1 MKKFKWSILL
11 FIILALVLSTGVSYL
26 ALNQNVK
33 KANENTTQKMTVALV
48 NEDQGTVFE
57 GNKIAFGDQFVKN
70 VNKNTKQEWYVVSR
84 GVAESGLKNNNYNM
98 MIVIPN
104 DFSRKAVAIDS
115 ELPEKL
121 TLNYKVN
128 ATGNK
133 DLKAEAENTASA
145 ILEDF
150 NKQIIDVYFASVIG
164 KLQGAQDNIGK
175 IIEKGT
181 NQTTMY
187 KKDVHSPLANYTNQF
202 KTVQDYTGISVNSF
216 KGFQD
221 VLKGFG
227 QALDEG
233 NKSNNTYL
241 EGFNNFQK
249 IQTDNNLLANNFTNQ
264 FNQYMSDMNSG
275 DVLKQ
280 LSALESANKI
290 IANQFTLS
298 EKDPNILADAS
309 TIQKYLTDVKKQV
322 SEYDT
327 ELAGKLES
335 DIQETVIKKLKQ
347 SMSND
352 GKQEIFINT
361 LMKQPDVRI
370 KKQIENLIA
379 KLPSLNMEEI
389 GQSDLPDTTKLQLQ
403 NVIQFT
409 KKYNKENNFYY
420 DPVNKISLGSAIKEV
435 KDKLY
440 TEGITFS
447 DTAKVIKMES
457 SQTLKIN
464 IPEEFKLD
472 GSTEALHIDGVD
484 RTSDF
489 LQSEAGEITIAP
501 RNEGDIKISLHVKL
515 KDPNI
520 NIDVFSPVTWQ
531 WELSGTHKK
540 ETSSEKEEP
549 NKEDKGTQTENSKVE
564 NVVHKSQYGIM
575 PLVHSA
581 KNPIIKKMENTTG
594 KDNGTGG
601 SPGGG
606 TGTDNGTGG
615 NPGGGT
621 GTDNGTGGNPG
632 GGTGTDNG
640 TGGNPGGG
648 TGTDNGTGGNPGGGT
663 GTDNGTGG
671 NPGGGTG
678 TDNGTGGNPG
688 GGTGTD
694 NGTGGNPGGGTGTD
708 NGTGGNPGGG
718 TGTDNGTGG
727 NPGGGTGTD
736 NGTGGNPGG
745 GTGTDNGTG
754 GNPGGG
760 TGTDNGT
767 GGNPGGETGTD
778 NGKVIESTTNQVVH
792 QKTEVLTKNISNVL
806 IKEAVDTVESYQGL
820 MSLYE
825 MYYGIDL
832 RTKDVGPKLEEGSLD
847 AIATE
852 QSLYYVLNKQSLI
865 DLISNL
871 VSASITS
878 EVKQDMTGLKQKIDS
893 YQQLITSADQNS
905 MLLAEKLNETMQ
917 QATSMNQNLGEYV
930 KGLAKWRESS
940 LKLAEEQQVLTTNN
954 AGEQTAVLSLDSGI
968 KSLTM
973 QTQSLVES
981 SKHSLATSDDVYKT
995 FDQINGQA
1003 KEIQDSGTT
1012 IVSKA
1017 DSLLNDFTKKME
1029 DDKAFSKNFT
1039 KILANSRIGDRQNE
1053 MLYEFLSSPVQ
1064 KQNDGVIVAGNAFTP
1079 YLIVL
1084 TCFIVA
1090 LFTAYAIANQ
1100 EKKRTQSDHF
1110 EERFSLI
1117 DMNVPTTVVAF
1128 GISIVEGISIGVIS
1142 GRLLKFGQDQSL
1154 LWIAFITIIMM
1165 AFVLVSTYLLR
1176 QIKMVGMFILLVFLS
1191 MYLFLTEAVGSKVDQ
1206 MSSVGKL
1213 RQFSPLQYIEGFLN
1227 DFISGKDTGKVIF
1240 IVLFVIAIIGL
1251 VSNLF
1256 VWHKKWEE
1264 KEVNDQTMEHSG

>member
-33 KANENTTQKMTVALV
+33 KANENTTPKMTVALV

-84 GVAESGLKNNNYNM
+84 GVAENGLKNNNYNM

-115 ELPEKL
+115 EIPEKL

-133 DLKAEAENTASA
+133 DLKAEAENTASV

-150 NKQIIDVYFASVIG
+150 NKQIIDVYFASIIG

-175 IIEKGT
+175 IIEKG
-181 NQTTMY
+181 NVQTTMY
-187 KKDVHSPLANYTNQF
+187 KKDIHSPLANYTNQF
-202 KTVQDYTGISVNSF
+202 KTVQDYTGVSVNSF

-233 NKSNNTYL
+233 NKSNSTYL
-241 EGFNNFQK
+241 DGFNNFQK
-249 IQTDNNLLANNFTNQ
+249 MQTDNNLLANNFTNQ
-264 FNQYMSDMNSG
+264 FNQYMNDMNAG
-275 DVLKQ
+275 DALKQ

-290 IANQFTLS
+290 ISNQFTFS
-298 EKDPNILADAS
+298 EKEPNILTDAS
-309 TIQKYLTDVKKQV
+309 AIQKYLADVKKQV

-361 LMKQPDVRI
+361 LMKQPDARI

-389 GQSDLPDTTKLQLQ
+389 GQSDLPDATKLQLQ

-420 DPVNKISLGSAIKEV
+420 DPVNKISLGNAIKEV
-435 KDKLY
+435 KDRLY

-457 SQTLKIN
+457 PQILKIS

-472 GSTEALHIDGVD
+472 GSTEALYIDDVD

-501 RNEGDIKISLHVKL
+501 RNEGDIKIRLHVKL

-531 WELSGTHKK
+531 WELSGTHTK
-540 ETSSEKEEP
+540 ETSPEKEEP

-575 PLVHSA
+575 PLVHNA
-581 KNPIIKKMENTTG
+581 KTPIIKKMENTTG
-594 KDNGTGG
+594 K
-601 SPGGG
+601 
-606 TGTDNGTGG
+606 DNGTGG

-640 TGGNPGGG
+640 
-648 TGTDNGTGGNPGGGT
+648 
-663 GTDNGTGG
+663 
-671 NPGGGTG
+671 
-678 TDNGTGGNPG
+678 
-688 GGTGTD
+688 
-694 NGTGGNPGGGTGTD
+694 
-708 NGTGGNPGGG
+708 
-718 TGTDNGTGG
+718 
-727 NPGGGTGTD
+727 
-736 NGTGGNPGG
+736 
-745 GTGTDNGTG
+745 
-754 GNPGGG
+754 
-760 TGTDNGT
+760 
-767 GGNPGGETGTD
+767 
-778 NGKVIESTTNQVVH
+778 KVIESTTNQVIH
-792 QKTEVLTKNISNVL
+792 QKTEKITDITSSVL

-825 MYYGIDL
+825 IYYGIDL

-847 AIATE
+847 AIATD

-871 VSASITS
+871 VSSSITT
-878 EVKQDMTGLKQKIDS
+878 EIKQDMSGLKQKINS
-893 YQQLITSADQNS
+893 YQQSITSADQNS
-905 MLLAEKLNETMQ
+905 MLLAEKLNGTTQ
-917 QATSMNQNLGEYV
+917 QATSMNENLGEYL
-930 KGLAKWRESS
+930 KGLAKWRENS
-940 LKLAEEQQVLTTNN
+940 LKLVEEQQVLTTNH
-954 AGEQTAVLSLDSGI
+954 AGEQTAILSLDSGI
-968 KSLTM
+968 KSLMM
-973 QTQSLVES
+973 QSQSLVES

-1017 DSLLNDFTKKME
+1017 DLLLNDFTKKME
-1029 DDKAFSKNFT
+1029 DDKSFSKNFT

-1053 MLYEFLSSPVQ
+1053 MLYDFLASPVQ

-1100 EKKRTQSDHF
+1100 EKKRMQSDHF
-1110 EERFSLI
+1110 EEKFSLI

-1128 GISIVEGISIGVIS
+1128 GISIVEGISIGIIS

-1154 LWIAFITIIMM
+1154 LWIAFITFIMM

-1206 MSSVGKL
+1206 MSSVGKI
-1213 RQFSPLQYIEGFLN
+1213 RQFSPLQYIESFLN

-1240 IVLFVIAIIGL
+1240 VVLFVIAIIGL

>member
-1 MKKFKWSILL
+1 M

-33 KANENTTQKMTVALV
+33 KANENSTPKMTVALV

-84 GVAESGLKNNNYNM
+84 GVAENGLKNNNYNM

-133 DLKAEAENTASA
+133 DLKAEAENTAST

-150 NKQIIDVYFASVIG
+150 NKQIIDVYFASIIG

-175 IIEKGT
+175 IIEKG
-181 NQTTMY
+181 NVQTTMY

-202 KTVQDYTGISVNSF
+202 KTVQDYTGVSVTSF

-227 QALDEG
+227 LALDEG

-241 EGFNNFQK
+241 DGFNNFQK
-249 IQTDNNLLANNFTNQ
+249 MQTDNNLLANNFTNQ
-264 FNQYMSDMNSG
+264 FNQYMSDMNTG

-280 LSALESANKI
+280 LSALESANKVI
-290 IANQFTLS
+290 TNQFTLS
-298 EKDPNILADAS
+298 EKEPNILADAS
-309 TIQKYLTDVKKQV
+309 AIQKYLTDVKKQV

-335 DIQETVIKKLKQ
+335 DIQGTIIKKLKQ

-370 KKQIENLIA
+370 KKQIESLIA

-389 GQSDLPDTTKLQLQ
+389 VQSELPDATKLQLQ

-409 KKYNKENNFYY
+409 NKYNKENNFYY
-420 DPVNKISLGSAIKEV
+420 DPVNKISLGNAIKEV
-435 KDKLY
+435 KDRLY
-440 TEGITFS
+440 KEGITFS
-447 DTAKVIKMES
+447 DTANVIKMES

-464 IPEEFKLD
+464 IPEEFELY
-472 GSTEALHIDGVD
+472 GNTGALHIDDVD

-489 LQSEAGEITIAP
+489 LQSEAGEITIPP
-501 RNEGDIKISLHVKL
+501 RNEGDIKINLHVKL
-515 KDPNI
+515 KNTNI
-520 NIDVFSPVTWQ
+520 NIDVFSPVMWD
-531 WELSGTHKK
+531 WKLSGNHKK
-540 ETSSEKEEP
+540 ETSSEKEEPNKEEP

-575 PLVHSA
+575 PLVHNA
-581 KNPIIKKMENTTG
+581 KKPIIKKMENTTG
-594 KDNGTGG
+594 NNGG
-601 SPGGG
+601 SQEGGSGIGNGGNQEGG
-606 TGTDNGTGG
+606 TGTGNGG
-615 NPGGGT
+615 NPNPGT
-621 GTDNGTGGNPG
+621 GNGGNPNP
-632 GGTGTDNG
+632 GTGN
-640 TGGNPGGG
+640 GGNPNPG
-648 TGTDNGTGGNPGGGT
+648 TGNGGNPNPGT
-663 GTDNGTGG
+663 GNGG
-671 NPGGGTG
+671 NPDPGTG
-678 TDNGTGGNPG
+678 NGGNPDP
-688 GGTGTD
+688 GTG
-694 NGTGGNPGGGTGTD
+694 NGGNPDPGTG
-708 NGTGGNPGGG
+708 NGGNPNPG
-718 TGTDNGTGG
+718 TGNEGNPDPGTGNGG
-727 NPGGGTGTD
+727 NPDPGTGNEGNPD
-736 NGTGGNPGG
+736 PGTGNGGNPDP
-745 GTGTDNGTG
+745 GTGNG
-754 GNPGGG
+754 GNPDPG
-760 TGTDNGT
+760 TGN
-767 GGNPGGETGTD
+767 GGNQNQGGNSTT
-778 NGKVIESTTNQVVH
+778 IESTTNQVVH
-792 QKTEVLTKNISNVL
+792 QKSEELTKNISSVL

-820 MSLYE
+820 ISLYE

-871 VSASITS
+871 VSSSITT

-893 YQQLITSADQNS
+893 YQQFITSADQNS
-905 MLLAEKLNETMQ
+905 MLLAEKLNVTTQ
-917 QATSMNQNLGEYV
+917 QATSMNENLGEYL

-940 LKLAEEQQVLTTNN
+940 LKLVEEQQVLTTNN
-954 AGEQTAVLSLDSGI
+954 TGEQTAVLSLDSGI
-968 KSLTM
+968 KSLMM
-973 QTQSLVES
+973 QSQSLVES
-981 SKHSLATSDDVYKT
+981 SKHSLTTSDDVYKT

-1003 KEIQDSGTT
+1003 KEIQESGTT

-1017 DSLLNDFTKKME
+1017 DSLLNDFTKKMD
-1029 DDKAFSKNFT
+1029 DDKSFSKNFT

-1053 MLYEFLSSPVQ
+1053 MLYQFLSSPVQ

-1110 EERFSLI
+1110 EEKFSLI

-1128 GISIVEGISIGVIS
+1128 GISIVEGISIGIIS
-1142 GRLLKFGQDQSL
+1142 GRLLQFGQDQSL

-1206 MSSVGKL
+1206 MSSVGKV
-1213 RQFSPLQYIEGFLN
+1213 RQFSPLQYIESFLN

>member
-1 MKKFKWSILL
+1 M

-33 KANENTTQKMTVALV
+33 KANENTTPKMTVALV

-84 GVAESGLKNNNYNM
+84 GVAENGLKNNNYNM

-115 ELPEKL
+115 EIPEKL

-133 DLKAEAENTASA
+133 DLKAEAENTASV

-150 NKQIIDVYFASVIG
+150 NKQIIDVYFASIIG

-175 IIEKGT
+175 IIEKG
-181 NQTTMY
+181 NVQTTMY
-187 KKDVHSPLANYTNQF
+187 KKDIHSPLANYTNQF
-202 KTVQDYTGISVNSF
+202 KTVQDYTGVSVNSF

-233 NKSNNTYL
+233 NKSNSTYL
-241 EGFNNFQK
+241 DGFNNFQK
-249 IQTDNNLLANNFTNQ
+249 MQTDNNLLANNFTNQ
-264 FNQYMSDMNSG
+264 FNQYMNDMNTG
-275 DVLKQ
+275 DALKQ

-290 IANQFTLS
+290 ISNQFTFS
-298 EKDPNILADAS
+298 EKEPNILTDAAA
-309 TIQKYLTDVKKQV
+309 IQKYLADVKKQV

-361 LMKQPDVRI
+361 LMKQPDARI

-420 DPVNKISLGSAIKEV
+420 DPVNKISLGNAIKEV
-435 KDKLY
+435 KDRLY

-457 SQTLKIN
+457 PQILKIK

-472 GSTEALHIDGVD
+472 GSTGFLHIDGED

-501 RNEGDIKISLHVKL
+501 RNEGDIKIDLHVKL

-520 NIDVFSPVTWQ
+520 NIDVFSPVMWQ

-540 ETSSEKEEP
+540 ETSPEKEKP

-575 PLVHSA
+575 PLVHNA
-581 KNPIIKKMENTTG
+581 KTPIIKKMENTTG
-594 KDNGTGG
+594 NNEGSQGGGTGKDNGTGG
-601 SPGGG
+601 NPGGG
-606 TGTDNGTGG
+606 TGKDNGTGG

-632 GGTGTDNG
+632 GGTGK
-640 TGGNPGGG
+640 
-648 TGTDNGTGGNPGGGT
+648 
-663 GTDNGTGG
+663 
-671 NPGGGTG
+671 
-678 TDNGTGGNPG
+678 
-688 GGTGTD
+688 
-694 NGTGGNPGGGTGTD
+694 
-708 NGTGGNPGGG
+708 
-718 TGTDNGTGG
+718 
-727 NPGGGTGTD
+727 
-736 NGTGGNPGG
+736 
-745 GTGTDNGTG
+745 
-754 GNPGGG
+754 
-760 TGTDNGT
+760 
-767 GGNPGGETGTD
+767 D
-778 NGKVIESTTNQVVH
+778 NGKVTESTTNQVVH
-792 QKTEVLTKNISNVL
+792 QKAEVLTKNISSVL

-847 AIATE
+847 AIATD

-871 VSASITS
+871 VSSSITT
-878 EVKQDMTGLKQKIDS
+878 EIKQDMSGLKQKINS
-893 YQQLITSADQNS
+893 YQQSITSADQNS
-905 MLLAEKLNETMQ
+905 MLLAEKLNGTTQ
-917 QATSMNQNLGEYV
+917 QATSMNENLGEYV
-930 KGLAKWRESS
+930 KGLAKWRENS
-940 LKLAEEQQVLTTNN
+940 LKLVEEQQVLTTNH
-954 AGEQTAVLSLDSGI
+954 AGEQTAILSLDSGI
-968 KSLTM
+968 KSLMM
-973 QTQSLVES
+973 QSQSLVES

-1017 DSLLNDFTKKME
+1017 DLLLNDFTKKME
-1029 DDKAFSKNFT
+1029 DDKSFSKNFT

-1053 MLYEFLSSPVQ
+1053 MLYDFLASPVQ
-1064 KQNDGVIVAGNAFTP
+1064 KQNDGVIAAGNAFTP

-1100 EKKRTQSDHF
+1100 EKKRMQSDHF
-1110 EERFSLI
+1110 EEKFSLI

-1128 GISIVEGISIGVIS
+1128 GISIVEGISIGIIS

-1154 LWIAFITIIMM
+1154 LWIAFITFIMM

-1206 MSSVGKL
+1206 MSSVGKI
-1213 RQFSPLQYIEGFLN
+1213 RQFSPLQYIESFLN

-1240 IVLFVIAIIGL
+1240 VVLFVIAIIGL

>member
-115 ELPEKL
+115 EFPEKL

-447 DTAKVIKMES
+447 DIAKVIKMES

-601 SPGGG
+601 S
-606 TGTDNGTGG
+606 
-615 NPGGGT
+615 
-621 GTDNGTGGNPG
+621 
-632 GGTGTDNG
+632 
-640 TGGNPGGG
+640 PGGG

-1256 VWHKKWEE
+1256 VWHKNWEE

>member
-33 KANENTTQKMTVALV
+33 KANENSTPKMTVALV

-84 GVAESGLKNNNYNM
+84 GVAENGLKNNNYNM

-133 DLKAEAENTASA
+133 DLKAEAENTASM

-150 NKQIIDVYFASVIG
+150 NKQIIDVYFASIIG

-175 IIEKGT
+175 IIEKGSTQT
-181 NQTTMY
+181 NMY

-227 QALDEG
+227 QTLDEG

-249 IQTDNNLLANNFTNQ
+249 IQSDNNLLANNFSSQ
-264 FNQYMSDMNSG
+264 FNQFMSEMSAG
-275 DVLKQ
+275 DALKQ
-280 LSALESANKI
+280 LSTLESANKI

-298 EKDPNILADAS
+298 EKEPNILADAS
-309 TIQKYLTDVKKQV
+309 AIQKYLTDVKKQV

-335 DIQETVIKKLKQ
+335 DIQSTINKRLQKSL
-347 SMSND
+347 SND
-352 GKQEIFINT
+352 GQQEVVINT
-361 LMKQPDVRI
+361 LMRQPDVRI
-370 KKQIENLIA
+370 KQQIENLIT

-389 GQSDLPDTTKLQLQ
+389 VQSDLPDATKLQLQ

-409 KKYNKENNFYY
+409 NKYNKENNFYY
-420 DPVNKISLGSAIKEV
+420 DPVNKISLGNAIKEV
-435 KDKLY
+435 KDRLY
-440 TEGITFS
+440 KEGITFS
-447 DTAKVIKMES
+447 DTANVIKMES

-464 IPEEFKLD
+464 IPEEFELY
-472 GSTEALHIDGVD
+472 GNTGTLHIDDMD

-489 LQSEAGEITIAP
+489 LQSEAGEITIPP
-501 RNEGDIKISLHVKL
+501 RNEGDIKINLHVKL
-515 KDPNI
+515 KNPNI
-520 NIDVFSPVTWQ
+520 NIDVFSPVMWD
-531 WELSGTHKK
+531 WKLSGNHKK

-575 PLVHSA
+575 PLVHNA
-581 KNPIIKKMENTTG
+581 KKPIIKKMENTTG
-594 KDNGTGG
+594 NNGG
-601 SPGGG
+601 SQEGGSGIGNGGNQEGG
-606 TGTDNGTGG
+606 TGTGNGG
-615 NPGGGT
+615 NPNPGT
-621 GTDNGTGGNPG
+621 GNGGNPDP
-632 GGTGTDNG
+632 GTGN
-640 TGGNPGGG
+640 GGNPDPG
-648 TGTDNGTGGNPGGGT
+648 TGNGGNPDPGT
-663 GTDNGTGG
+663 GNGG
-671 NPGGGTG
+671 NPDPGTG
-678 TDNGTGGNPG
+678 NGGNPDP
-688 GGTGTD
+688 GTG
-694 NGTGGNPGGGTGTD
+694 NGGNPNPGTGNEGNPD
-708 NGTGGNPGGG
+708 PGTGNGGNPDPG
-718 TGTDNGTGG
+718 TGNGG
-727 NPGGGTGTD
+727 NPDPGTG
-736 NGTGGNPGG
+736 NGGNPDP
-745 GTGTDNGTG
+745 GTGNG
-754 GNPGGG
+754 GNPDPG
-760 TGTDNGT
+760 TGN
-767 GGNPGGETGTD
+767 GGNQNQGGNSTT
-778 NGKVIESTTNQVVH
+778 IESTTNQVVH
-792 QKTEVLTKNISNVL
+792 QKTEKLTTNTSNVL
-806 IKEAVDTVESYQGL
+806 IKEAVDTVQSYQGL
-820 MSLYE
+820 LSLYQ

-847 AIATE
+847 AIATDH
-852 QSLYYVLNKQSLI
+852 SLYYLLNKQSLV

-871 VSASITS
+871 VSSNITA

-893 YQQLITSADQNS
+893 YQQLVSNADQNS
-905 MLLAEKLNETMQ
+905 MLLAEKLNETSQ
-917 QATSMNQNLGEYV
+917 QANSMNQNLGEYL
-930 KGLAKWRESS
+930 KGLATWRENS
-940 LKLAEEQQVLTTNN
+940 LKLVEGQQVLTTNN
-954 AGEQTAVLSLDSGI
+954 AGEQTATLSLDSGI
-968 KSLTM
+968 KSLMM
-973 QTQSLVES
+973 QSQSLVES
-981 SKHSLATSDDVYKT
+981 SKHSLASSDDVYKT

-1029 DDKAFSKNFT
+1029 DDKSFSKNFT
-1039 KILANSRIGDRQNE
+1039 KILANSRIGERQNE
-1053 MLYEFLSSPVQ
+1053 MLYQFLSSPVQ
-1064 KQNDGVIVAGNAFTP
+1064 KQNEGVIVAGNAFTP

-1084 TCFIVA
+1084 ACFIVS

-1100 EKKRTQSDHF
+1100 EKKRTQTDHF

-1128 GISIVEGISIGVIS
+1128 GISIVEGISIGIIS
-1142 GRLLKFGQDQSL
+1142 GRMLQFGQDQSL

-1176 QIKMVGMFILLVFLS
+1176 QMKMVGMFILLVFLS

-1206 MSSVGKL
+1206 MSSVGKI

>member
-1 MKKFKWSILL
+1 M

-33 KANENTTQKMTVALV
+33 KANENTTPKMTVALV

-84 GVAESGLKNNNYNM
+84 GVAENGLKNNNYNM

-115 ELPEKL
+115 EIPEKL

-133 DLKAEAENTASA
+133 DLKAEAENTASV

-150 NKQIIDVYFASVIG
+150 NKQIIDVYFASIIG

-175 IIEKGT
+175 IIEKG
-181 NQTTMY
+181 NVQTTMY
-187 KKDVHSPLANYTNQF
+187 KKDIHSPLANYTNQF
-202 KTVQDYTGISVNSF
+202 KTVQDYTGVSVNSF

-233 NKSNNTYL
+233 NKSNSTYL
-241 EGFNNFQK
+241 DGFNNFQK
-249 IQTDNNLLANNFTNQ
+249 MQTDNNLLANNFTNQ
-264 FNQYMSDMNSG
+264 FNQYMNDMNTG
-275 DVLKQ
+275 DALKQ
-280 LSALESANKI
+280 LSALESANKSI
-290 IANQFTLS
+290 SNQFTFS
-298 EKDPNILADAS
+298 EKEPNILTDAAA
-309 TIQKYLTDVKKQV
+309 IQKYLADVKKQV

-361 LMKQPDVRI
+361 LMKQPDARI

-420 DPVNKISLGSAIKEV
+420 DPVNKISLGNAIKEV
-435 KDKLY
+435 KDRLY

-457 SQTLKIN
+457 PQILKIK

-472 GSTEALHIDGVD
+472 GSTGFLHIDGED

-501 RNEGDIKISLHVKL
+501 RNEGDIKIDLHVKL

-520 NIDVFSPVTWQ
+520 NIDVFSPVMWQ

-540 ETSSEKEEP
+540 ETSPEKEKP

-601 SPGGG
+601 
-606 TGTDNGTGG
+606 

-621 GTDNGTGGNPG
+621 GK
-632 GGTGTDNG
+632 
-640 TGGNPGGG
+640 
-648 TGTDNGTGGNPGGGT
+648 
-663 GTDNGTGG
+663 
-671 NPGGGTG
+671 
-678 TDNGTGGNPG
+678 
-688 GGTGTD
+688 
-694 NGTGGNPGGGTGTD
+694 
-708 NGTGGNPGGG
+708 
-718 TGTDNGTGG
+718 
-727 NPGGGTGTD
+727 
-736 NGTGGNPGG
+736 
-745 GTGTDNGTG
+745 DNGTG

-778 NGKVIESTTNQVVH
+778 NGKVTESTTNQVVH
-792 QKTEVLTKNISNVL
+792 QKAEVLTKNISSVL

-847 AIATE
+847 AIATD

-871 VSASITS
+871 VSSSITT
-878 EVKQDMTGLKQKIDS
+878 EIKQDMSGLKQKINS
-893 YQQLITSADQNS
+893 YQQSITSADQNS
-905 MLLAEKLNETMQ
+905 MLLAEKLNGTTQ
-917 QATSMNQNLGEYV
+917 QATSMNENLGEYL
-930 KGLAKWRESS
+930 KGLAKWRENS
-940 LKLAEEQQVLTTNN
+940 LKLVEEQQVLTTNH
-954 AGEQTAVLSLDSGI
+954 AGEQTAILSLDSGI
-968 KSLTM
+968 KSLMM
-973 QTQSLVES
+973 QSQSLVES

-1017 DSLLNDFTKKME
+1017 DLLLNDFTKKME
-1029 DDKAFSKNFT
+1029 DDKSFSKNFT

-1053 MLYEFLSSPVQ
+1053 MLYDFLASPVQ
-1064 KQNDGVIVAGNAFTP
+1064 KQNDGVIAAGNAFTP

-1100 EKKRTQSDHF
+1100 EKKRMQSDHF
-1110 EERFSLI
+1110 EEKFSLI

-1128 GISIVEGISIGVIS
+1128 GISIVEGISIGIIS
-1142 GRLLKFGQDQSL
+1142 GHLLKFGQDQSL
-1154 LWIAFITIIMM
+1154 LWIAFITFIMM

-1206 MSSVGKL
+1206 MSSVGKI
-1213 RQFSPLQYIEGFLN
+1213 RQFSPLQYIESFLN

-1240 IVLFVIAIIGL
+1240 VVLFVIAIIGL

>member
-11 FIILALVLSTGVSYL
+11 FIILALVLSTGISYL

-33 KANENTTQKMTVALV
+33 KANENTTPKMTVALV

-150 NKQIIDVYFASVIG
+150 NKQIIDVYFASIIG

-181 NQTTMY
+181 AQTTMY

-249 IQTDNNLLANNFTNQ
+249 MQTDNNLLANNFTNQ

-275 DVLKQ
+275 DTLKQ

-298 EKDPNILADAS
+298 EKDPSILADAS
-309 TIQKYLTDVKKQV
+309 AIQKYLTDVKKQV

-335 DIQETVIKKLKQ
+335 DIQATILKRLQ
-347 SMSND
+347 KSISND
-352 GKQEIFINT
+352 GQHEVVINS
-361 LMKQPDVRI
+361 LMKQPDLRI
-370 KKQIENLIA
+370 KQQIENLIA

-389 GQSDLPDTTKLQLQ
+389 VQSDLPDVTKLQLK

-409 KKYNKENNFYY
+409 NKYNKENNFYY
-420 DPVNKISLGSAIKEV
+420 DPVNKISLGNSIKEIKESLS
-435 KDKLY
+435 KD
-440 TEGITFS
+440 GIIFN
-447 DTAKVIKMES
+447 DTAKVIGMDS
-457 SQTLKIN
+457 SQTMN
-464 IPEEFKLD
+464 ISIPSGFELY
-472 GSTEALHIDGVD
+472 GSTDSLLIDGVD
-484 RTSDF
+484 RTSEF
-489 LQSEAGEITIAP
+489 QQNGSITISA
-501 RNEGDIKISLHVKL
+501 RNEGDLKISLHVKL
-515 KDPNI
+515 IDPNI
-520 NIDVFSPVTWQ
+520 NIDVFSPITWE
-531 WELSGTHKK
+531 WKLNGNYEK
-540 ETSSEKEEP
+540 ETSTGKEEP
-549 NKEDKGTQTENSKVE
+549 NKEEPNKEEPNKENEGTKTGNSKVE
-564 NVVHKSQYGIM
+564 NVVNKAQYGIM
-575 PLVHSA
+575 PLVHTVN
-581 KNPIIKKMENTTG
+581 KPIIQKTEQN
-594 KDNGTGG
+594 NNNTGG
-601 SPGGG
+601 NPEGG
-606 TGTDNGTGG
+606 TGTDNGNGG

-621 GTDNGTGGNPG
+621 GTDNGNGGNPEGGTGTENGNGGNPG

-640 TGGNPGGG
+640 NGGNPGGG
-648 TGTDNGTGGNPGGGT
+648 TGTDNGNGGNPGGGT
-663 GTDNGTGG
+663 GTDNGNGG
-671 NPGGGTG
+671 NPNQGGGST
-678 TDNGTGGNPG
+678 
-688 GGTGTD
+688 
-694 NGTGGNPGGGTGTD
+694 
-708 NGTGGNPGGG
+708 
-718 TGTDNGTGG
+718 
-727 NPGGGTGTD
+727 
-736 NGTGGNPGG
+736 
-745 GTGTDNGTG
+745 
-754 GNPGGG
+754 
-760 TGTDNGT
+760 
-767 GGNPGGETGTD
+767 
-778 NGKVIESTTNQVVH
+778 VIERTNNYIVH
-792 QKTEVLTKNISNVL
+792 QKTEKLTDNTSNVL
-806 IKEAVDTVESYQGL
+806 IKEAVETVQSYQGL
-820 MSLYE
+820 MSLYQ

-832 RTKDVGPKLEEGSLD
+832 RTNDVGPKLEEGSLD
-847 AIATE
+847 AIATDH
-852 QSLYYVLNKQSLI
+852 SLYYMLNKQSVI

-878 EVKQDMTGLKQKIDS
+878 EVKQDMIGLKQKMDS

-917 QATSMNQNLGEYV
+917 QATSMNQNLGEYL

-1003 KEIQDSGTT
+1003 KEIQESGTT

-1128 GISIVEGISIGVIS
+1128 GISIVEGISIGIIS

-1154 LWIAFITIIMM
+1154 LWIAFITFIMM

-1206 MSSVGKL
+1206 MSSVGKM

-1227 DFISGKDTGKVIF
+1227 DFISGKDTGKFIF

-1251 VSNLF
+1251 ASNLF

>member
-1 MKKFKWSILL
+1 M

-33 KANENTTQKMTVALV
+33 KANENTTPKMTVALV

-84 GVAESGLKNNNYNM
+84 GVAENGLKNNNYNM

-115 ELPEKL
+115 EIPEKL

-133 DLKAEAENTASA
+133 DLKAEAENTASV

-150 NKQIIDVYFASVIG
+150 NKQIIDVYFASIIG

-175 IIEKGT
+175 IIEKG
-181 NQTTMY
+181 NVQTTMY
-187 KKDVHSPLANYTNQF
+187 KKDIHSPLANYTNQF
-202 KTVQDYTGISVNSF
+202 KTVQDYTGVSVNSF

-233 NKSNNTYL
+233 NKSNSTYL
-241 EGFNNFQK
+241 DGFNNFQK
-249 IQTDNNLLANNFTNQ
+249 MQTDNNLLANNFTNQ
-264 FNQYMSDMNSG
+264 FNQYMNDMNTG
-275 DVLKQ
+275 DALKQ

-290 IANQFTLS
+290 ISNQFTFS
-298 EKDPNILADAS
+298 EKEPNILTDAAA
-309 TIQKYLTDVKKQV
+309 IQKYLADVKKQV

-361 LMKQPDVRI
+361 LMKQPDARI

-409 KKYNKENNFYY
+409 QKYNKENNFYY
-420 DPVNKISLGSAIKEV
+420 DPVNKISLGNAIKEV
-435 KDKLY
+435 KDRLY

-457 SQTLKIN
+457 PQILKIK

-472 GSTEALHIDGVD
+472 GSTRFLHIDDVD

-501 RNEGDIKISLHVKL
+501 RNEGDIKISLDVKL

-540 ETSSEKEEP
+540 ETSPEKEEP

-601 SPGGG
+601 
-606 TGTDNGTGG
+606 
-615 NPGGGT
+615 
-621 GTDNGTGGNPG
+621 
-632 GGTGTDNG
+632 
-640 TGGNPGGG
+640 
-648 TGTDNGTGGNPGGGT
+648 
-663 GTDNGTGG
+663 
-671 NPGGGTG
+671 
-678 TDNGTGGNPG
+678 
-688 GGTGTD
+688 
-694 NGTGGNPGGGTGTD
+694 
-708 NGTGGNPGGG
+708 
-718 TGTDNGTGG
+718 
-727 NPGGGTGTD
+727 
-736 NGTGGNPGG
+736 
-745 GTGTDNGTG
+745 
-754 GNPGGG
+754 NPGGG

-778 NGKVIESTTNQVVH
+778 NGKGGNPGGETGTDNGKVTESTTNQVVH
-792 QKTEVLTKNISNVL
+792 QKAEVLTKNISSVL

-847 AIATE
+847 AIATD

-871 VSASITS
+871 VSSSITT
-878 EVKQDMTGLKQKIDS
+878 EIKQDMSGLKQKINS
-893 YQQLITSADQNS
+893 YQQSITSADQNS
-905 MLLAEKLNETMQ
+905 MLLAEKLNGTTQ
-917 QATSMNQNLGEYV
+917 QATSMNENLGEYL
-930 KGLAKWRESS
+930 KGLAKWRENS
-940 LKLAEEQQVLTTNN
+940 LKLVEEQQVLTANH

-968 KSLTM
+968 KSLMM
-973 QTQSLVES
+973 QSQSLVES

-1017 DSLLNDFTKKME
+1017 DLLLNDFTKKME
-1029 DDKAFSKNFT
+1029 DDKSFSKNFT

-1053 MLYEFLSSPVQ
+1053 MLYDFLASPVQ

-1100 EKKRTQSDHF
+1100 EKKRMQSDHF
-1110 EERFSLI
+1110 EEKFSLI

-1128 GISIVEGISIGVIS
+1128 GISIVEGISIGIIS

-1154 LWIAFITIIMM
+1154 LWIAFITFIMM

-1206 MSSVGKL
+1206 MSSVGKI
-1213 RQFSPLQYIEGFLN
+1213 RQFSPLQYIESFLN

-1240 IVLFVIAIIGL
+1240 VVLFVIAIIGL

>member
-33 KANENTTQKMTVALV
+33 KANENSMPKMTVALV

-84 GVAESGLKNNNYNM
+84 GVAENGLKNNNYNM

-133 DLKAEAENTASA
+133 DLKAEAENTAST

-150 NKQIIDVYFASVIG
+150 NKQIIDVYFASIIG

-175 IIEKGT
+175 IIEKG
-181 NQTTMY
+181 NVQTTMY

-227 QALDEG
+227 QTLDEG

-249 IQTDNNLLANNFTNQ
+249 MQSDNNLLANNFSSQ
-264 FNQYMSDMNSG
+264 FNQSMSEMGAG
-275 DVLKQ
+275 DALKQ
-280 LSALESANKI
+280 LSSLESANKI
-290 IANQFTLS
+290 IANQFMLS
-298 EKDPNILADAS
+298 EKEPNILADAS
-309 TIQKYLTDVKKQV
+309 AMQKYLTDVKKQV

-335 DIQETVIKKLKQ
+335 DIQATINKRLQKSL
-347 SMSND
+347 SND
-352 GKQEIFINT
+352 GQQEVFINT

-370 KKQIENLIA
+370 KQQIENLIT

-389 GQSDLPDTTKLQLQ
+389 VQSDLPDETKLQLK

-409 KKYNKENNFYY
+409 NKYNKENNFNY
-420 DPVNKISLGSAIKEV
+420 DPVNKISLGNSIKEV
-435 KDKLY
+435 KNSLSKD
-440 TEGITFS
+440 GITFS

-457 SQTLKIN
+457 PQTMN
-464 IPEEFKLD
+464 ISIPSGFELY
-472 GSTEALHIDGVD
+472 GSTGSLYIDDVD
-484 RTSDF
+484 YTSEF
-489 LQSEAGEITIAP
+489 LQNGAVTIPA
-501 RNEGDIKISLHVKL
+501 RNEGDLKINLHVKL
-515 KDPNI
+515 IDPSI
-520 NIDVFSPVTWQ
+520 NIDVFSPVTWE
-531 WELSGTHKK
+531 WILNGNYEK
-540 ETSSEKEEP
+540 ETSSGKEEP
-549 NKEDKGTQTENSKVE
+549 KKEEPKKEDEGTQSQNSKVE
-564 NVVHKSQYGIM
+564 NVVNKTQYGIM
-575 PLVHSA
+575 PLVHTA
-581 KNPIIKKMENTTG
+581 KKPIIQKTEQDNN
-594 KDNGTGG
+594 DNGGT
-601 SPGGG
+601 PEGG
-606 TGTDNGTGG
+606 TGTDPGG

-621 GTDNGTGGNPG
+621 GTDPGGNPG
-632 GGTGTDNG
+632 GGTGTDP
-640 TGGNPGGG
+640 GGNPGGG
-648 TGTDNGTGGNPGGGT
+648 TGTDPGENQG
-663 GTDNGTGG
+663 DNS
-671 NPGGGTG
+671 
-678 TDNGTGGNPG
+678 
-688 GGTGTD
+688 
-694 NGTGGNPGGGTGTD
+694 
-708 NGTGGNPGGG
+708 
-718 TGTDNGTGG
+718 
-727 NPGGGTGTD
+727 
-736 NGTGGNPGG
+736 
-745 GTGTDNGTG
+745 
-754 GNPGGG
+754 
-760 TGTDNGT
+760 
-767 GGNPGGETGTD
+767 
-778 NGKVIESTTNQVVH
+778 KVIERTTNQVVH
-792 QKTEVLTKNISNVL
+792 QKTEKLTTNTSNVL
-806 IKEAVDTVESYQGL
+806 IKEAVDTVQSYQGL
-820 MSLYE
+820 LSLYQ

-852 QSLYYVLNKQSLI
+852 QSLYYVLNKQSLT

-871 VSASITS
+871 VSSSITA

-893 YQQLITSADQNS
+893 YQQFITSADQNS
-905 MLLAEKLNETMQ
+905 MLLAEKLNVTTQ
-917 QATSMNQNLGEYV
+917 QATSMNENLGEYL

-940 LKLAEEQQVLTTNN
+940 LKLVEEQQVLTTNN
-954 AGEQTAVLSLDSGI
+954 TGEQTAVLSLDSGI
-968 KSLTM
+968 KSLMM
-973 QTQSLVES
+973 QSQSLVES
-981 SKHSLATSDDVYKT
+981 SKHSLTTSDDVYKT

-1017 DSLLNDFTKKME
+1017 DSLLNDFTKKMD
-1029 DDKAFSKNFT
+1029 DDKSFSKNFT

-1053 MLYEFLSSPVQ
+1053 MLYQFLSSPVQ

-1110 EERFSLI
+1110 EEKFSLI

-1128 GISIVEGISIGVIS
+1128 GISIVEGISIGIIS
-1142 GRLLKFGQDQSL
+1142 GRLLQFGQDQSL

>member
-1 MKKFKWSILL
+1 MKKFRWSILL

-84 GVAESGLKNNNYNM
+84 GVAENGLKNNNYNM

-128 ATGNK
+128 ATGNN
-133 DLKAEAENTASA
+133 DLKAEAENTAST

-150 NKQIIDVYFASVIG
+150 NKQIIDVYFASIIG

-175 IIEKGT
+175 IIEKG
-181 NQTTMY
+181 NVQTTMY

-202 KTVQDYTGISVNSF
+202 KTVQDYTGVSVNSF

-227 QALDEG
+227 QVLDEG

-249 IQTDNNLLANNFTNQ
+249 MQSDNNLLANNFTSQ
-264 FNQYMSDMNSG
+264 FNQYMSEMNTG

-280 LSALESANKI
+280 LSALESANKVI
-290 IANQFTLS
+290 TNQFTLS
-298 EKDPNILADAS
+298 EKEPNILADAS
-309 TIQKYLTDVKKQV
+309 AIQKHLTDVKKQV

-352 GKQEIFINT
+352 GKKEIFINT
-361 LMKQPDVRI
+361 LMKQPDDRI
-370 KKQIENLIA
+370 KKQIENLIV

-389 GQSDLPDTTKLQLQ
+389 VQSDLPDATKLQMQ

-420 DPVNKISLGSAIKEV
+420 DPVNKISLGNAIKEV
-435 KDKLY
+435 KDSLY
-440 TEGITFS
+440 KDGTTFS

-457 SQTLKIN
+457 PQILKIK
-464 IPEEFKLD
+464 IPEEFELD
-472 GSTEALHIDGVD
+472 GSTGFLHIDGED

-520 NIDVFSPVTWQ
+520 NIDVFSPVMWQ

-540 ETSSEKEEP
+540 ETSPE
-549 NKEDKGTQTENSKVE
+549 KEDKGTQTENSKVE

-575 PLVHSA
+575 PLVHNA
-581 KNPIIKKMENTTG
+581 KKPIIKKMENTTG
-594 KDNGTGG
+594 N
-601 SPGGG
+601 
-606 TGTDNGTGG
+606 NGG

-632 GGTGTDNG
+632 GE
-640 TGGNPGGG
+640 P
-648 TGTDNGTGGNPGGGT
+648 
-663 GTDNGTGG
+663 
-671 NPGGGTG
+671 
-678 TDNGTGGNPG
+678 
-688 GGTGTD
+688 
-694 NGTGGNPGGGTGTD
+694 
-708 NGTGGNPGGG
+708 
-718 TGTDNGTGG
+718 
-727 NPGGGTGTD
+727 
-736 NGTGGNPGG
+736 
-745 GTGTDNGTG
+745 GTDNGTG

-767 GGNPGGETGTD
+767 GGNPGGEPGTD

-792 QKTEVLTKNISNVL
+792 QKSEELTKNISSVL
-806 IKEAVDTVESYQGL
+806 IKEAVDTVESYQSL
-820 MSLYE
+820 ISLYE

-832 RTKDVGPKLEEGSLD
+832 RTQDVGPKLEEGSLD

-871 VSASITS
+871 VSSGITA

-893 YQQLITSADQNS
+893 YQQFITSADQNS
-905 MLLAEKLNETMQ
+905 MLLAEKLNVTTQ
-917 QATSMNQNLGEYV
+917 QATSMNENLGEYL

-940 LKLAEEQQVLTTNN
+940 LKLVEEQQVLTTNN
-954 AGEQTAVLSLDSGI
+954 TGEQTAVLSLDSGI
-968 KSLTM
+968 KSLM
-973 QTQSLVES
+973 SQSQSLVES

-1029 DDKAFSKNFT
+1029 DDKTFSKNFT

-1053 MLYEFLSSPVQ
+1053 MLYQFLSSPVQ

-1110 EERFSLI
+1110 EEKFSLI

-1128 GISIVEGISIGVIS
+1128 GISIVEGISIGIIS
-1142 GRLLKFGQDQSL
+1142 GRLLQFGQDQSL

-1206 MSSVGKL
+1206 MSSVGKV
-1213 RQFSPLQYIEGFLN
+1213 RQFSPLQYIESFLN

>member
-1 MKKFKWSILL
+1 M

-150 NKQIIDVYFASVIG
+150 NKQIIDVYFASIIG

-181 NQTTMY
+181 TQTTMY

-233 NKSNNTYL
+233 NKSNNSYV

-249 IQTDNNLLANNFTNQ
+249 MQTDNNLLANNFTNQ
-264 FNQYMSDMNSG
+264 FNQYMSNMNTG
-275 DVLKQ
+275 DVLTQ

-309 TIQKYLTDVKKQV
+309 AIQKYLTDVKKQV

-335 DIQETVIKKLKQ
+335 DIQATILKRLQ
-347 SMSND
+347 KSISND
-352 GKQEIFINT
+352 GQQEVVINS
-361 LMKQPDVRI
+361 LMKQPDIRI
-370 KKQIENLIA
+370 KQQIENLIT

-389 GQSDLPDTTKLQLQ
+389 VQSDLPDVTKLQLK

-409 KKYNKENNFYY
+409 NKYSKENNFYY
-420 DPVNKISLGSAIKEV
+420 DPANNISLGNSIKEV
-435 KDKLY
+435 KASLHRY
-440 TEGITFS
+440 GIIFN
-447 DTAKVIKMES
+447 DTARVIGMES
-457 SQTLKIN
+457 SQTLN
-464 IPEEFKLD
+464 VSIPSGFELY
-472 GSTEALHIDGVD
+472 GSTDSLLIDGVD
-484 RTSDF
+484 RTSEF
-489 LQSEAGEITIAP
+489 LQNGAVAISA
-501 RNEGDIKISLHVKL
+501 RNDGDLRISLRVKL
-515 KDPNI
+515 IDPNS
-520 NIDVFSPVTWQ
+520 NIDVFSPVTWE
-531 WELSGTHKK
+531 WKLDGKNEK
-540 ETSSEKEEP
+540 ETSSGKEEP
-549 NKEDKGTQTENSKVE
+549 NKEEPNKENEGTKTENSKIE
-564 NVVHKSQYGIM
+564 NVVNKTQYGIM
-575 PLVHSA
+575 PLVNTV
-581 KNPIIKKMENTTG
+581 KKPIIQKTEQSNDNTEG
-594 KDNGTGG
+594 N
-601 SPGGG
+601 PGGG
-606 TGTDNGTGG
+606 TGTDNGNGG

-621 GTDNGTGGNPG
+621 GTDNGNGGNPG

-640 TGGNPGGG
+640 NGGNPGGG
-648 TGTDNGTGGNPGGGT
+648 TGTDNGNGGNPGGGT
-663 GTDNGTGG
+663 GTDNGNGG

-678 TDNGTGGNPG
+678 TDNGNGGNPG

-694 NGTGGNPGGGTGTD
+694 NGNGGNPGGGTGTD
-708 NGTGGNPGGG
+708 NGNGGNPGGG
-718 TGTDNGTGG
+718 TGTDNGNGG

-736 NGTGGNPGG
+736 NGNGGNPGG
-745 GTGTDNGTG
+745 GTGTDNGNG
-754 GNPGGG
+754 GNQNQGGG
-760 TGTDNGT
+760 S
-767 GGNPGGETGTD
+767 
-778 NGKVIESTTNQVVH
+778 KVIERTNNHIVH
-792 QKTEVLTKNISNVL
+792 QKTETLTDNTSNVL
-806 IKEAVDTVESYQGL
+806 IKEAVETVQSYQSL
-820 MSLYE
+820 MSLYQ

-832 RTKDVGPKLEEGSLD
+832 RTNDVGPKLEEGSLD
-847 AIATE
+847 AIATDH
-852 QSLYYVLNKQSLI
+852 SLYYMLNKQSVI

-893 YQQLITSADQNS
+893 YQQIITSADQNS

-917 QATSMNQNLGEYV
+917 QATSMNQNLGEYL

-940 LKLAEEQQVLTTNN
+940 LKLVEEQQVLTTNN

-1003 KEIQDSGTT
+1003 KEIQESGTT

-1110 EERFSLI
+1110 EEKFSLI

-1206 MSSVGKL
+1206 LSTVGKI
-1213 RQFSPLQYIEGFLN
+1213 RQFSPLQYIESFLN

>member
-33 KANENTTQKMTVALV
+33 KANENTTPKMTVALV

-84 GVAESGLKNNNYNM
+84 GVAENGLKNNNYNM

-115 ELPEKL
+115 EIPEKL

-133 DLKAEAENTASA
+133 DLKAEAENTASV

-150 NKQIIDVYFASVIG
+150 NKQIIDVYFASIIG

-175 IIEKGT
+175 IIEKG
-181 NQTTMY
+181 NVQTTMY
-187 KKDVHSPLANYTNQF
+187 KKDIHSPLANYTNQF
-202 KTVQDYTGISVNSF
+202 KTVQDYTGVSVNSF

-241 EGFNNFQK
+241 DGFNNFQK
-249 IQTDNNLLANNFTNQ
+249 MQTDNNLLANNFTNQ
-264 FNQYMSDMNSG
+264 FNQYMNDMNTG
-275 DVLKQ
+275 DALKQ

-290 IANQFTLS
+290 ISNQFTFS
-298 EKDPNILADAS
+298 EKEPNILTDAS
-309 TIQKYLTDVKKQV
+309 AIQKYLTDVKKQV

-409 KKYNKENNFYY
+409 KKYNKENDFYY
-420 DPVNKISLGSAIKEV
+420 DPVNKVSLGNAIKEV
-435 KDKLY
+435 KDRLY

-457 SQTLKIN
+457 PQILKIK

-472 GSTEALHIDGVD
+472 GSTEALYIDDVD

-515 KDPNI
+515 KDSNI
-520 NIDVFSPVTWQ
+520 NIDVFSPVMWQ

-540 ETSSEKEEP
+540 ETSPEKEKP

-601 SPGGG
+601 
-606 TGTDNGTGG
+606 
-615 NPGGGT
+615 
-621 GTDNGTGGNPG
+621 
-632 GGTGTDNG
+632 
-640 TGGNPGGG
+640 
-648 TGTDNGTGGNPGGGT
+648 
-663 GTDNGTGG
+663 
-671 NPGGGTG
+671 
-678 TDNGTGGNPG
+678 
-688 GGTGTD
+688 
-694 NGTGGNPGGGTGTD
+694 
-708 NGTGGNPGGG
+708 
-718 TGTDNGTGG
+718 
-727 NPGGGTGTD
+727 
-736 NGTGGNPGG
+736 
-745 GTGTDNGTG
+745 
-754 GNPGGG
+754 
-760 TGTDNGT
+760 
-767 GGNPGGETGTD
+767 NPGGETGTD

-792 QKTEVLTKNISNVL
+792 QKAEVLTKNISSVL

-847 AIATE
+847 AIATD

-871 VSASITS
+871 VSSSITT

-893 YQQLITSADQNS
+893 YQQFITSADQNS
-905 MLLAEKLNETMQ
+905 ILLAEKLNGTTQ
-917 QATSMNQNLGEYV
+917 QATSMNENLGEYV
-930 KGLAKWRESS
+930 KGLAKWRENS
-940 LKLAEEQQVLTTNN
+940 LKLVEEQQVVTTNH

-968 KSLTM
+968 KSLMM
-973 QTQSLVES
+973 QSQSLVES

-1017 DSLLNDFTKKME
+1017 DLLLNDFTKKME
-1029 DDKAFSKNFT
+1029 DDKSFSKNFT

-1053 MLYEFLSSPVQ
+1053 MLYDFLASPVQ

-1100 EKKRTQSDHF
+1100 EKKRMQSDHF
-1110 EERFSLI
+1110 EEKFSLI

-1128 GISIVEGISIGVIS
+1128 GISIVEGISIGIIS

-1154 LWIAFITIIMM
+1154 LWIAFITFIMM

-1206 MSSVGKL
+1206 MSSVGKI
-1213 RQFSPLQYIEGFLN
+1213 RQFSPLQYIESFLN

-1240 IVLFVIAIIGL
+1240 VVLFVIAIIGL

>member
-33 KANENTTQKMTVALV
+33 KANENTTPKMTVALV

-84 GVAESGLKNNNYNM
+84 GVAENGLKNNNYNM

-115 ELPEKL
+115 EIPEKL

-133 DLKAEAENTASA
+133 DLKAEAENTASV

-150 NKQIIDVYFASVIG
+150 NKQIIDVYFASIIG

-175 IIEKGT
+175 IIEEG
-181 NQTTMY
+181 NVQTTMY
-187 KKDVHSPLANYTNQF
+187 KKDIHSPLANYTNQF
-202 KTVQDYTGISVNSF
+202 KTVQDYTGVSVNSF

-233 NKSNNTYL
+233 NKSNSTYL
-241 EGFNNFQK
+241 DGFNNFQK
-249 IQTDNNLLANNFTNQ
+249 MQTDNNLLANNFTNQ
-264 FNQYMSDMNSG
+264 FNQYMNDMNTG
-275 DVLKQ
+275 DALKQ
-280 LSALESANKI
+280 LSALESANKSI
-290 IANQFTLS
+290 SNQFTFS
-298 EKDPNILADAS
+298 EKEPNILTDAS
-309 TIQKYLTDVKKQV
+309 AVQKYLADVKKQV

-361 LMKQPDVRI
+361 LMKQPDARI

-389 GQSDLPDTTKLQLQ
+389 GQSDLPDATKLQLQ

-420 DPVNKISLGSAIKEV
+420 DPVNKISLGNAIKEV
-435 KDKLY
+435 KDRLY
-440 TEGITFS
+440 TERITFS

-457 SQTLKIN
+457 PQILKIK

-472 GSTEALHIDGVD
+472 GSTEALYIDDVD

-501 RNEGDIKISLHVKL
+501 RNEGDIKIDLHVKL

-520 NIDVFSPVTWQ
+520 NIDVFSPVMWQ
-531 WELSGTHKK
+531 WELSGTHTK
-540 ETSSEKEEP
+540 ETSPEKEEPNKEEP

-575 PLVHSA
+575 PLVHNA
-581 KNPIIKKMENTTG
+581 KKPIIKKMENTTG
-594 KDNGTGG
+594 NNEG
-601 SPGGG
+601 SQGGG
-606 TGTDNGTGG
+606 TGK
-615 NPGGGT
+615 
-621 GTDNGTGGNPG
+621 
-632 GGTGTDNG
+632 
-640 TGGNPGGG
+640 
-648 TGTDNGTGGNPGGGT
+648 
-663 GTDNGTGG
+663 
-671 NPGGGTG
+671 
-678 TDNGTGGNPG
+678 
-688 GGTGTD
+688 
-694 NGTGGNPGGGTGTD
+694 
-708 NGTGGNPGGG
+708 
-718 TGTDNGTGG
+718 DNGTGG

-778 NGKVIESTTNQVVH
+778 NGKVIESTTNQVIH
-792 QKTEVLTKNISNVL
+792 QKTEKIPDITSSVL

-847 AIATE
+847 AIATD

-871 VSASITS
+871 VSSSITT
-878 EVKQDMTGLKQKIDS
+878 EIKQDMSGLKQKINS
-893 YQQLITSADQNS
+893 YQQSITSADQNS
-905 MLLAEKLNETMQ
+905 MLLAEKLNGTTQ
-917 QATSMNQNLGEYV
+917 QATSMNENLGEYV
-930 KGLAKWRESS
+930 KGLAKWRENS
-940 LKLAEEQQVLTTNN
+940 LKLVEEQQVVTTNH

-968 KSLTM
+968 KSLMM
-973 QTQSLVES
+973 QSQSLVES

-1017 DSLLNDFTKKME
+1017 DLLLNDFTKKME
-1029 DDKAFSKNFT
+1029 DDKSFSKNFT

-1053 MLYEFLSSPVQ
+1053 MLYDFLASPVQ

-1100 EKKRTQSDHF
+1100 EKKRMQSDHF
-1110 EERFSLI
+1110 EEKFSLI

-1128 GISIVEGISIGVIS
+1128 GISIVEGISIGIIS

-1154 LWIAFITIIMM
+1154 LWIAFITFIMM

-1206 MSSVGKL
+1206 MSSVGKI
-1213 RQFSPLQYIEGFLN
+1213 RQFSPLQYIESFLN

-1240 IVLFVIAIIGL
+1240 VVLFVIAIIGL

>member
-33 KANENTTQKMTVALV
+33 KANENSTLKMTVALV

-84 GVAESGLKNNNYNM
+84 GVAENGLKNNNYNM

-121 TLNYKVN
+121 SLNYKVN

-133 DLKAEAENTASA
+133 DLKAEAENTASM

-150 NKQIIDVYFASVIG
+150 NKQIIDVYFASIIG

-175 IIEKGT
+175 IIEKG
-181 NQTTMY
+181 NVQTTMY

-202 KTVQDYTGISVNSF
+202 KTVQDYTGVSVTSF

-227 QALDEG
+227 LALDEG

-241 EGFNNFQK
+241 DGFNNFQK
-249 IQTDNNLLANNFTNQ
+249 MQTDNNLLANNFTNQ
-264 FNQYMSDMNSG
+264 FNQYMSDMNTG

-280 LSALESANKI
+280 LSALESANKVI
-290 IANQFTLS
+290 TNQFTLS
-298 EKDPNILADAS
+298 EKEPNILADAS
-309 TIQKYLTDVKKQV
+309 AIQKYLTDVKKQV

-335 DIQETVIKKLKQ
+335 DIQGTIIKKLKQ

-370 KKQIENLIA
+370 KKQIESLIA

-389 GQSDLPDTTKLQLQ
+389 VQSELPDATKLQLQ

-409 KKYNKENNFYY
+409 NKYNKENNFYY
-420 DPVNKISLGSAIKEV
+420 DPVNKISLGNAIKEV
-435 KDKLY
+435 KDRLY
-440 TEGITFS
+440 KEGITFS
-447 DTAKVIKMES
+447 DTANVIKMES

-464 IPEEFKLD
+464 IPEEFELY
-472 GSTEALHIDGVD
+472 GNTGALHIDDVD

-489 LQSEAGEITIAP
+489 LQSEAGEITIPP
-501 RNEGDIKISLHVKL
+501 RNEGDIKINLHVKL
-515 KDPNI
+515 KNTNI
-520 NIDVFSPVTWQ
+520 NIDVFSPVMWD
-531 WELSGTHKK
+531 WKLSGNHKK

-575 PLVHSA
+575 PLVHNA
-581 KNPIIKKMENTTG
+581 KKPIIKKMENTTG
-594 KDNGTGG
+594 NNGG
-601 SPGGG
+601 SQEGGSGIGNGGNQEGG
-606 TGTDNGTGG
+606 TGTGNGG
-615 NPGGGT
+615 NPNPGT
-621 GTDNGTGGNPG
+621 GNGGNPNP
-632 GGTGTDNG
+632 GTGN
-640 TGGNPGGG
+640 GGNPNPG
-648 TGTDNGTGGNPGGGT
+648 TGNGGNPNPGT
-663 GTDNGTGG
+663 GNGG
-671 NPGGGTG
+671 NPDPGTG
-678 TDNGTGGNPG
+678 NGGNPDP
-688 GGTGTD
+688 GTG
-694 NGTGGNPGGGTGTD
+694 NGGNPNPGTGNEGNPD
-708 NGTGGNPGGG
+708 PGTGNGGNPDPG
-718 TGTDNGTGG
+718 TGNGG
-727 NPGGGTGTD
+727 NPDPGTG
-736 NGTGGNPGG
+736 NGGNPDP
-745 GTGTDNGTG
+745 GTGNG
-754 GNPGGG
+754 GNPDPG
-760 TGTDNGT
+760 TGN
-767 GGNPGGETGTD
+767 GGNQNQGGNSTT
-778 NGKVIESTTNQVVH
+778 IESTTNQVVH
-792 QKTEVLTKNISNVL
+792 QKSEELTKNISSVL

-820 MSLYE
+820 ISLYE

-871 VSASITS
+871 VSSSITT

-893 YQQLITSADQNS
+893 YQQFITSADQNS
-905 MLLAEKLNETMQ
+905 MLLAEKLNVTTQ
-917 QATSMNQNLGEYV
+917 QATSMNENLGEYL

-940 LKLAEEQQVLTTNN
+940 LKLVEEQQVLTTNN
-954 AGEQTAVLSLDSGI
+954 TGEQTAVLSLDSGI
-968 KSLTM
+968 KSLMM
-973 QTQSLVES
+973 QSQSLVES
-981 SKHSLATSDDVYKT
+981 SKHSLTTSDDVYKT

-1003 KEIQDSGTT
+1003 KEIQESGTT

-1017 DSLLNDFTKKME
+1017 DSLLNDFTKKMD
-1029 DDKAFSKNFT
+1029 DDKSFSKNFT

-1053 MLYEFLSSPVQ
+1053 MLYQFLSSPVQ

-1110 EERFSLI
+1110 EEKFSLI

-1128 GISIVEGISIGVIS
+1128 GISIVEGISIGIIS
-1142 GRLLKFGQDQSL
+1142 GRLLQFGQDQSL

-1206 MSSVGKL
+1206 MSSVGKV
-1213 RQFSPLQYIEGFLN
+1213 RQFSPLQYIESFLN

>member
-1 MKKFKWSILL
+1 M

-33 KANENTTQKMTVALV
+33 KANENTTPKMTVALV

-84 GVAESGLKNNNYNM
+84 GVAENGLKNNNYNM

-115 ELPEKL
+115 EIPEKL

-133 DLKAEAENTASA
+133 DLKAEAENTASV

-150 NKQIIDVYFASVIG
+150 NKQIIDVYFASIIG

-175 IIEKGT
+175 IIEKG
-181 NQTTMY
+181 NVQTTMY
-187 KKDVHSPLANYTNQF
+187 KKDIHSPLANYTNQF
-202 KTVQDYTGISVNSF
+202 KTVQDYTGVSVNSF

-233 NKSNNTYL
+233 NKSNSTYL
-241 EGFNNFQK
+241 DGFNNFQK
-249 IQTDNNLLANNFTNQ
+249 MQTDNNLLANNFTNQ
-264 FNQYMSDMNSG
+264 FNQYMNDMNTG
-275 DVLKQ
+275 DALKQ

-290 IANQFTLS
+290 ISNQFTFS
-298 EKDPNILADAS
+298 EKEPNILTDAAA
-309 TIQKYLTDVKKQV
+309 IQKYLADVKKQV

-361 LMKQPDVRI
+361 LMKQPDARI

-420 DPVNKISLGSAIKEV
+420 DPVNKISLGNAIKEV
-435 KDKLY
+435 KDRLY

-457 SQTLKIN
+457 PQILKIK

-472 GSTEALHIDGVD
+472 GSTGFLHIDGED

-501 RNEGDIKISLHVKL
+501 RNEGDIKIDLHVKL

-520 NIDVFSPVTWQ
+520 NIDVFSPVMWQ

-540 ETSSEKEEP
+540 ETSPEKEKP

-575 PLVHSA
+575 PLVHNA
-581 KNPIIKKMENTTG
+581 KTPIIKKMENTTG
-594 KDNGTGG
+594 NNEG
-601 SPGGG
+601 SQGGG
-606 TGTDNGTGG
+606 TGK
-615 NPGGGT
+615 
-621 GTDNGTGGNPG
+621 
-632 GGTGTDNG
+632 
-640 TGGNPGGG
+640 
-648 TGTDNGTGGNPGGGT
+648 
-663 GTDNGTGG
+663 
-671 NPGGGTG
+671 
-678 TDNGTGGNPG
+678 
-688 GGTGTD
+688 
-694 NGTGGNPGGGTGTD
+694 
-708 NGTGGNPGGG
+708 
-718 TGTDNGTGG
+718 
-727 NPGGGTGTD
+727 D

-778 NGKVIESTTNQVVH
+778 NGKVTESTTNQVVH
-792 QKTEVLTKNISNVL
+792 QKAEVLTKNISSVL

-847 AIATE
+847 AIATD

-871 VSASITS
+871 VSSSITT
-878 EVKQDMTGLKQKIDS
+878 EIKQDMSGLKQKINS
-893 YQQLITSADQNS
+893 YQQSITSADQNS
-905 MLLAEKLNETMQ
+905 MLLAEKLNGTTQ
-917 QATSMNQNLGEYV
+917 QATSMNENLGEYV
-930 KGLAKWRESS
+930 KGLAKWRENS
-940 LKLAEEQQVLTTNN
+940 LKLVEEQQVLTTNH
-954 AGEQTAVLSLDSGI
+954 AGEQTAILSLDSGI
-968 KSLTM
+968 KSLMM
-973 QTQSLVES
+973 QSQSLVES

-1017 DSLLNDFTKKME
+1017 DLLLNDFTKKME
-1029 DDKAFSKNFT
+1029 DDKSFSKNFT

-1053 MLYEFLSSPVQ
+1053 MLYDFLASPVQ
-1064 KQNDGVIVAGNAFTP
+1064 KQNDGVIAAGNAFTP

-1100 EKKRTQSDHF
+1100 EKKRMQSDHF
-1110 EERFSLI
+1110 EEKFSLI

-1128 GISIVEGISIGVIS
+1128 GISIVEGISIGIIS

-1154 LWIAFITIIMM
+1154 LWIAFITFIMM

-1206 MSSVGKL
+1206 MSSVGKI
-1213 RQFSPLQYIEGFLN
+1213 RQFSPLQYIESFLN

-1240 IVLFVIAIIGL
+1240 VVLFVIAIIGL

>member
-33 KANENTTQKMTVALV
+33 KANENSTPKMTVALV

-84 GVAESGLKNNNYNM
+84 GVAENGLKNNNYNM

-133 DLKAEAENTASA
+133 DLKAEAENTAST

-150 NKQIIDVYFASVIG
+150 NKQIIDVYFASIIG

-175 IIEKGT
+175 IIEKG
-181 NQTTMY
+181 NVQTTMY

-202 KTVQDYTGISVNSF
+202 KIVQDYTGVSVNSF

-227 QALDEG
+227 QVLDEG

-249 IQTDNNLLANNFTNQ
+249 MQSDNNLLANNFTNQ
-264 FNQYMSDMNSG
+264 FNQYMSDMNTG

-280 LSALESANKI
+280 LSALESANKVI
-290 IANQFTLS
+290 TNQFTLS
-298 EKDPNILADAS
+298 EKEPNILADAS
-309 TIQKYLTDVKKQV
+309 AIQKYLTDVKKQV

-389 GQSDLPDTTKLQLQ
+389 VQSDLPDATKLQLQ

-409 KKYNKENNFYY
+409 NKYNKENNFYY
-420 DPVNKISLGSAIKEV
+420 DPVNKISLGNAIKEV
-435 KDKLY
+435 KDRLY
-440 TEGITFS
+440 KEGITFS
-447 DTAKVIKMES
+447 DTANVIKMES
-457 SQTLKIN
+457 SQTLKIK
-464 IPEEFKLD
+464 IPEEFELD
-472 GSTEALHIDGVD
+472 GSTEALHIDDVD

-489 LQSEAGEITIAP
+489 LQSEAREITIPP
-501 RNEGDIKISLHVKL
+501 RNEGDIKINLRVKL
-515 KDPNI
+515 KNPNI
-520 NIDVFSPVTWQ
+520 NIDVFSPVMWQ
-531 WELSGTHKK
+531 WELSGNHKK

-575 PLVHSA
+575 PLVHNA
-581 KNPIIKKMENTTG
+581 KKPIIKKMENTTG
-594 KDNGTGG
+594 NNGG
-601 SPGGG
+601 SQEGGSGIGNGGNQEGG
-606 TGTDNGTGG
+606 TGTGNGG
-615 NPGGGT
+615 NPNPGT
-621 GTDNGTGGNPG
+621 GNGGNPNP
-632 GGTGTDNG
+632 GTGN
-640 TGGNPGGG
+640 GGNPNPG
-648 TGTDNGTGGNPGGGT
+648 TGNGGNPNPGT
-663 GTDNGTGG
+663 GNEGNPDPGTGNGG
-671 NPGGGTG
+671 NPDPGTG
-678 TDNGTGGNPG
+678 NGGNPDP
-688 GGTGTD
+688 GTG
-694 NGTGGNPGGGTGTD
+694 NGGNPNPGTGNEGNLD
-708 NGTGGNPGGG
+708 PGTGNGGNPDPG
-718 TGTDNGTGG
+718 TGNGG
-727 NPGGGTGTD
+727 NPDPGTG
-736 NGTGGNPGG
+736 NGGNPDP
-745 GTGTDNGTG
+745 GTGNG
-754 GNPGGG
+754 GNPDPG
-760 TGTDNGT
+760 TGN
-767 GGNPGGETGTD
+767 GGNQNQGGNSTT
-778 NGKVIESTTNQVVH
+778 IESTTNQVVH
-792 QKTEVLTKNISNVL
+792 QKSEELTKNISSVL

-820 MSLYE
+820 ISLYE

-871 VSASITS
+871 VSSSITT

-893 YQQLITSADQNS
+893 YQQFITSADQNS
-905 MLLAEKLNETMQ
+905 MLLAEKLNVTTQ
-917 QATSMNQNLGEYV
+917 QATSMNENLGEYL

-940 LKLAEEQQVLTTNN
+940 LKLVEEQQVLTTNN
-954 AGEQTAVLSLDSGI
+954 TGEQTAVLSLDSGI
-968 KSLTM
+968 KSLMM
-973 QTQSLVES
+973 QSQSLVES
-981 SKHSLATSDDVYKT
+981 SKHSLTTSDDVYKT

-1029 DDKAFSKNFT
+1029 DDKSFSKNFT
-1039 KILANSRIGDRQNE
+1039 EILANSRIGDRQNE
-1053 MLYEFLSSPVQ
+1053 MLYQFLSSPVQ

-1110 EERFSLI
+1110 EEKFSLI

-1128 GISIVEGISIGVIS
+1128 GISIVEGISIGIIS
-1142 GRLLKFGQDQSL
+1142 GRLLQFGQDQSL

-1206 MSSVGKL
+1206 MSSVGKV
-1213 RQFSPLQYIEGFLN
+1213 RQFSPLQYIESFLN

>member
-1 MKKFKWSILL
+1 M

-33 KANENTTQKMTVALV
+33 KANENTTPKMTVALV

-70 VNKNTKQEWYVVSR
+70 VNKNMKQEWYVVSR
-84 GVAESGLKNNNYNM
+84 GVAENGLKNNNYNM

-115 ELPEKL
+115 EIPEKL

-133 DLKAEAENTASA
+133 DLKAEAENTASV

-150 NKQIIDVYFASVIG
+150 NKQIIDVYFASIIG

-175 IIEKGT
+175 IIEKG
-181 NQTTMY
+181 NVQTTMY
-187 KKDVHSPLANYTNQF
+187 KKDIHSPLANYTNQF

-241 EGFNNFQK
+241 DGFNNFQK
-249 IQTDNNLLANNFTNQ
+249 MQTDNNLLANNFTNQ
-264 FNQYMSDMNSG
+264 FNQYMNDMNTG
-275 DVLKQ
+275 DALKQ

-290 IANQFTLS
+290 ISNQFTFS
-298 EKDPNILADAS
+298 EKEPNILTDAS
-309 TIQKYLTDVKKQV
+309 AVQKYLADVKKQV

-409 KKYNKENNFYY
+409 KKYNKENDFYY
-420 DPVNKISLGSAIKEV
+420 DPVNKVSLGNAIKEV
-435 KDKLY
+435 KDRLY

-457 SQTLKIN
+457 PQILKIK

-472 GSTEALHIDGVD
+472 GSTEALYIDDVD

-515 KDPNI
+515 KDSNI
-520 NIDVFSPVTWQ
+520 NIDVFSPVMWQ

-540 ETSSEKEEP
+540 ETSPEKEKP

-606 TGTDNGTGG
+606 TGA
-615 NPGGGT
+615 
-621 GTDNGTGGNPG
+621 
-632 GGTGTDNG
+632 
-640 TGGNPGGG
+640 
-648 TGTDNGTGGNPGGGT
+648 
-663 GTDNGTGG
+663 
-671 NPGGGTG
+671 
-678 TDNGTGGNPG
+678 DNGTGGNPG

-778 NGKVIESTTNQVVH
+778 NGTGGNPGGGTGTDNGTGGNPGGGTGTDNGTGGNPGGETGTDNGKVIESTTNQVVH
-792 QKTEVLTKNISNVL
+792 QKAEVLTKNISSVL

-847 AIATE
+847 AIATD

-871 VSASITS
+871 VSSSITT

-893 YQQLITSADQNS
+893 YQQFITSADQNS
-905 MLLAEKLNETMQ
+905 ILLAEKLNGTTQ
-917 QATSMNQNLGEYV
+917 QATSMNENLGEYV
-930 KGLAKWRESS
+930 KGLAKWRENS
-940 LKLAEEQQVLTTNN
+940 LKLVEEQQVVTTNH

-968 KSLTM
+968 KSLMM
-973 QTQSLVES
+973 QSQSLVES

-1017 DSLLNDFTKKME
+1017 DLLLNDFTKKME
-1029 DDKAFSKNFT
+1029 DDKSFSKNFT

-1053 MLYEFLSSPVQ
+1053 MLYDFLASPVQ

-1100 EKKRTQSDHF
+1100 EKKRMQSDHF
-1110 EERFSLI
+1110 EEKFSLI

-1128 GISIVEGISIGVIS
+1128 GISIVEGISIGIIS

-1154 LWIAFITIIMM
+1154 LWIAFITFIMM

-1206 MSSVGKL
+1206 MSSVGKI
-1213 RQFSPLQYIEGFLN
+1213 RQFSPLQYIESFLN

-1240 IVLFVIAIIGL
+1240 VVLFVIAIIGL

>member
-33 KANENTTQKMTVALV
+33 KANENATQKMTVALV

-575 PLVHSA
+575 PLVHNA
-581 KNPIIKKMENTTG
+581 KTPIIKKTEQGNN
-594 KDNGTGG
+594 DNGGTSEGGTGTDPG
-601 SPGGG
+601 GNPGGG
-606 TGTDNGTGG
+606 TGTDPGGNPGGGTGTDPGGNPGGGTGTDPGG

-621 GTDNGTGGNPG
+621 GTDNGGNSK
-632 GGTGTDNG
+632 T
-640 TGGNPGGG
+640 
-648 TGTDNGTGGNPGGGT
+648 
-663 GTDNGTGG
+663 
-671 NPGGGTG
+671 
-678 TDNGTGGNPG
+678 
-688 GGTGTD
+688 
-694 NGTGGNPGGGTGTD
+694 
-708 NGTGGNPGGG
+708 
-718 TGTDNGTGG
+718 
-727 NPGGGTGTD
+727 
-736 NGTGGNPGG
+736 
-745 GTGTDNGTG
+745 
-754 GNPGGG
+754 
-760 TGTDNGT
+760 
-767 GGNPGGETGTD
+767 
-778 NGKVIESTTNQVVH
+778 IESTTNQVVH

-847 AIATE
+847 TIATE

-1128 GISIVEGISIGVIS
+1128 GISIVEGISIGIIS

>member
-1 MKKFKWSILL
+1 M

-33 KANENTTQKMTVALV
+33 KANENTTPKMTVALV

-84 GVAESGLKNNNYNM
+84 GVAENGLKNNNYNM

-115 ELPEKL
+115 EIPEKL

-133 DLKAEAENTASA
+133 DLKAEAENTASV

-150 NKQIIDVYFASVIG
+150 NKQIIDVYFASIIG

-175 IIEKGT
+175 IIEKG
-181 NQTTMY
+181 NVQTTMY
-187 KKDVHSPLANYTNQF
+187 KKDIHSPLANYTNQF
-202 KTVQDYTGISVNSF
+202 KTVQDYTGVSVNSF

-233 NKSNNTYL
+233 NKSNSTYL
-241 EGFNNFQK
+241 DGFNNFQK
-249 IQTDNNLLANNFTNQ
+249 MQTDNNLLANNFTNQ
-264 FNQYMSDMNSG
+264 FNQYMNDMNTG
-275 DVLKQ
+275 DALKQ
-280 LSALESANKI
+280 LSALESANKSI
-290 IANQFTLS
+290 SNQFTFS
-298 EKDPNILADAS
+298 EKEPNVLTDAS
-309 TIQKYLTDVKKQV
+309 AVQKYLADVKKQV

-327 ELAGKLES
+327 ELAGKLEG

-361 LMKQPDVRI
+361 LMKQPDARI

-389 GQSDLPDTTKLQLQ
+389 GQSDLPDATKLQLQ

-420 DPVNKISLGSAIKEV
+420 DPVNKISLGNAIKEV
-435 KDKLY
+435 KDRLY
-440 TEGITFS
+440 TERITFS

-457 SQTLKIN
+457 PQILKIK

-472 GSTEALHIDGVD
+472 GSTEALYIDDVD

-501 RNEGDIKISLHVKL
+501 RNEGDIKIDLHVKL

-520 NIDVFSPVTWQ
+520 NIDVFSPVMWQ
-531 WELSGTHKK
+531 WELSGTHTK
-540 ETSSEKEEP
+540 ETSPEKEEPNKEEP

-575 PLVHSA
+575 PLVHNA
-581 KNPIIKKMENTTG
+581 KKPIIKKMENTTG
-594 KDNGTGG
+594 NNEGNQ
-601 SPGGG
+601 GGG
-606 TGTDNGTGG
+606 TGKDNGTGG

-621 GTDNGTGGNPG
+621 GTGNGTGGNQ
-632 GGTGTDNG
+632 
-640 TGGNPGGG
+640 
-648 TGTDNGTGGNPGGGT
+648 
-663 GTDNGTGG
+663 
-671 NPGGGTG
+671 
-678 TDNGTGGNPG
+678 
-688 GGTGTD
+688 
-694 NGTGGNPGGGTGTD
+694 
-708 NGTGGNPGGG
+708 
-718 TGTDNGTGG
+718 
-727 NPGGGTGTD
+727 
-736 NGTGGNPGG
+736 GG

-778 NGKVIESTTNQVVH
+778 NGKVIESTTNQVIH
-792 QKTEVLTKNISNVL
+792 QKTEKITDITSSVL

-847 AIATE
+847 AIATD

-871 VSASITS
+871 VSSSITT
-878 EVKQDMTGLKQKIDS
+878 EIKQDMSGLKQKINS
-893 YQQLITSADQNS
+893 YQQSITSADQNS
-905 MLLAEKLNETMQ
+905 MLLAEKLNGTTQ
-917 QATSMNQNLGEYV
+917 QATSMNENLGEYV
-930 KGLAKWRESS
+930 KGLAKWRENS
-940 LKLAEEQQVLTTNN
+940 LKLVEEQQVVTTNH

-968 KSLTM
+968 KSLMM
-973 QTQSLVES
+973 QSQSLVES

-1017 DSLLNDFTKKME
+1017 DLLLNDFTKKME
-1029 DDKAFSKNFT
+1029 DDKSFSKNFT

-1053 MLYEFLSSPVQ
+1053 MLYDFLASPVQ

-1100 EKKRTQSDHF
+1100 EKKRMQSDHF
-1110 EERFSLI
+1110 EEKFSLI

-1128 GISIVEGISIGVIS
+1128 GISIVEGISIGIIS

-1154 LWIAFITIIMM
+1154 LWIAFITFIMM

-1206 MSSVGKL
+1206 MSSVGKI
-1213 RQFSPLQYIEGFLN
+1213 RQFSPLQYIESFLN

-1240 IVLFVIAIIGL
+1240 VVLFVIAIIGL

>member
-1 MKKFKWSILL
+1 M

-33 KANENTTQKMTVALV
+33 KANENTTPKMTVALV

-84 GVAESGLKNNNYNM
+84 GVAENGLKNNNYNM

-115 ELPEKL
+115 EIPEKL

-133 DLKAEAENTASA
+133 DLKAEAENTASV

-150 NKQIIDVYFASVIG
+150 NKQIIDVYFASIIG

-175 IIEKGT
+175 IIEKG
-181 NQTTMY
+181 NVQTTMY
-187 KKDVHSPLANYTNQF
+187 KKDIHSPLANYTNQF
-202 KTVQDYTGISVNSF
+202 KTVQDYTGVSVNSF

-233 NKSNNTYL
+233 NKSNSTYL
-241 EGFNNFQK
+241 DGFNNFQK
-249 IQTDNNLLANNFTNQ
+249 MQTDNNLLANNFTNQ
-264 FNQYMSDMNSG
+264 FNQYMNDMNTG
-275 DVLKQ
+275 DALKQ

-290 IANQFTLS
+290 ISNQFTFS
-298 EKDPNILADAS
+298 EKEPNILTDAAA
-309 TIQKYLTDVKKQV
+309 IQKYLADVKKQV

-361 LMKQPDVRI
+361 LMKQPDARI

-420 DPVNKISLGSAIKEV
+420 DPVNKISLGNAIKEV
-435 KDKLY
+435 KDRLY

-457 SQTLKIN
+457 PQILKIK

-472 GSTEALHIDGVD
+472 GSTGFLHIDGED

-501 RNEGDIKISLHVKL
+501 RNEGDIKIDLHVKL

-520 NIDVFSPVTWQ
+520 NIDVFSPVMWQ

-540 ETSSEKEEP
+540 ETSPEKEKP

-575 PLVHSA
+575 PLVHNA
-581 KNPIIKKMENTTG
+581 KTPIIKKMENTTG
-594 KDNGTGG
+594 NNEG
-601 SPGGG
+601 SQGGG

-648 TGTDNGTGGNPGGGT
+648 TGKDNETGGNPGGGT

-678 TDNGTGGNPG
+678 K
-688 GGTGTD
+688 
-694 NGTGGNPGGGTGTD
+694 
-708 NGTGGNPGGG
+708 
-718 TGTDNGTGG
+718 
-727 NPGGGTGTD
+727 D

-778 NGKVIESTTNQVVH
+778 NGKVTESTTNQVVH
-792 QKTEVLTKNISNVL
+792 QKAEVLTKNISSVL

-847 AIATE
+847 AIATD

-871 VSASITS
+871 VSSSITT
-878 EVKQDMTGLKQKIDS
+878 EIKQDMSGLKQKINS
-893 YQQLITSADQNS
+893 YQQSITSADQNS
-905 MLLAEKLNETMQ
+905 MLLAEKLNGTTQ
-917 QATSMNQNLGEYV
+917 QATSMNENLGEYV
-930 KGLAKWRESS
+930 KGLAKWRENS
-940 LKLAEEQQVLTTNN
+940 LKLVEEQQVLTTNH
-954 AGEQTAVLSLDSGI
+954 AGEQTAILSLDSGI
-968 KSLTM
+968 KSLMM
-973 QTQSLVES
+973 QSQSLVES

-1017 DSLLNDFTKKME
+1017 DLLLNDFTKKME
-1029 DDKAFSKNFT
+1029 DDKSFSKNFT

-1053 MLYEFLSSPVQ
+1053 MLYDFLASPVQ
-1064 KQNDGVIVAGNAFTP
+1064 KQNDGVIAAGNAFTP

-1100 EKKRTQSDHF
+1100 EKKRMQSDHF
-1110 EERFSLI
+1110 EEKFSLI

-1128 GISIVEGISIGVIS
+1128 GISIVEGISIGIIS

-1154 LWIAFITIIMM
+1154 LWIAFITFIMM

-1206 MSSVGKL
+1206 MSSVGKI
-1213 RQFSPLQYIEGFLN
+1213 RQFSPLQYIESFLN

-1240 IVLFVIAIIGL
+1240 VVLFVIAIIGL

>member
-33 KANENTTQKMTVALV
+33 KANENTTPKMTVALV

-84 GVAESGLKNNNYNM
+84 GVAENGLKNNNYNM

-115 ELPEKL
+115 EIPEKL

-133 DLKAEAENTASA
+133 DLKAEAENTASV

-150 NKQIIDVYFASVIG
+150 NKQIIDVYFASIIG

-175 IIEKGT
+175 IIEKG
-181 NQTTMY
+181 NVQTTMY
-187 KKDVHSPLANYTNQF
+187 KKDIHSPLANYTNQF
-202 KTVQDYTGISVNSF
+202 KTVQDYTGVSVNSF

-233 NKSNNTYL
+233 NKSNSTYL
-241 EGFNNFQK
+241 DGFNNFQK
-249 IQTDNNLLANNFTNQ
+249 MQTDNNLLANNFTNQ
-264 FNQYMSDMNSG
+264 FNQYMNDMNTG
-275 DVLKQ
+275 DALKQ

-290 IANQFTLS
+290 ISNQFTFS
-298 EKDPNILADAS
+298 EKEPNILTDAAA
-309 TIQKYLTDVKKQV
+309 IQKYLADVKKQV

-361 LMKQPDVRI
+361 LMKQPDARI

-389 GQSDLPDTTKLQLQ
+389 GQSDLPDATKLQLQ

-420 DPVNKISLGSAIKEV
+420 DPVNKISLGNAIKEV
-435 KDKLY
+435 KDRLY

-457 SQTLKIN
+457 PQILKIK

-472 GSTEALHIDGVD
+472 GSTEALYIDDVD

-501 RNEGDIKISLHVKL
+501 RNEGDIKIDLHVKL

-520 NIDVFSPVTWQ
+520 NIDVFSPVMWQ
-531 WELSGTHKK
+531 WELSGTHTK
-540 ETSSEKEEP
+540 ETSPEKEKP

-601 SPGGG
+601 NPGGG
-606 TGTDNGTGG
+606 TGKDNGTGG

-632 GGTGTDNG
+632 GGTGKDNG
-640 TGGNPGGG
+640 TGGNPE
-648 TGTDNGTGGNPGGGT
+648 
-663 GTDNGTGG
+663 
-671 NPGGGTG
+671 
-678 TDNGTGGNPG
+678 
-688 GGTGTD
+688 
-694 NGTGGNPGGGTGTD
+694 
-708 NGTGGNPGGG
+708 GG

-778 NGKVIESTTNQVVH
+778 NGKVTESTTNQVVH
-792 QKTEVLTKNISNVL
+792 QKAEVLTKNISSVL

-847 AIATE
+847 AIATD

-871 VSASITS
+871 VSSSITT
-878 EVKQDMTGLKQKIDS
+878 EIKQDMSGLKQKINS
-893 YQQLITSADQNS
+893 YQQSITSADQNS
-905 MLLAEKLNETMQ
+905 MLLAEKLNGTTQ
-917 QATSMNQNLGEYV
+917 QATSMNENLGEYV
-930 KGLAKWRESS
+930 KGLAKWRENS
-940 LKLAEEQQVLTTNN
+940 LKLVEEQQVLTTNH
-954 AGEQTAVLSLDSGI
+954 AGEQTAILSLDSGI
-968 KSLTM
+968 KSLMM
-973 QTQSLVES
+973 QSQSLVES

-1017 DSLLNDFTKKME
+1017 DLLLNDFTKKME
-1029 DDKAFSKNFT
+1029 DDKSFSKNFT

-1053 MLYEFLSSPVQ
+1053 MLYDFLASPVQ

-1100 EKKRTQSDHF
+1100 EKKRMQSDHF
-1110 EERFSLI
+1110 EEKFSLI

-1128 GISIVEGISIGVIS
+1128 GISIVEGISIGIIS

-1154 LWIAFITIIMM
+1154 LWIAFITFIMM

-1206 MSSVGKL
+1206 MSSVGKI
-1213 RQFSPLQYIEGFLN
+1213 RQFSPLQYIESFLN

-1240 IVLFVIAIIGL
+1240 VVLFVIAIIGL

>member
-1 MKKFKWSILL
+1 VKKFKWSILL
-11 FIILALVLSTGVSYL
+11 FIILALVLSTGISYL

-33 KANENTTQKMTVALV
+33 KANENTTPKMTVALV

-175 IIEKGT
+175 IIEKGI

-227 QALDEG
+227 QALEEG

-249 IQTDNNLLANNFTNQ
+249 MQTDNNLLANNFTNQ

-275 DVLKQ
+275 DTLKQ

-309 TIQKYLTDVKKQV
+309 AIQKYLTDVKKQV

-335 DIQETVIKKLKQ
+335 DIQATILKRLQ
-347 SMSND
+347 KSISND
-352 GKQEIFINT
+352 GQHEVVINS
-361 LMKQPDVRI
+361 LMKQPDLRI
-370 KKQIENLIA
+370 KQQIENLIA

-389 GQSDLPDTTKLQLQ
+389 VQSDLPDVTKLQLK

-409 KKYNKENNFYY
+409 NKYNKENNFNY
-420 DPVNKISLGSAIKEV
+420 DPVNKISLGNSIKKV
-435 KDKLY
+435 KESLAKD
-440 TEGITFS
+440 GITFS
-447 DTAKVIKMES
+447 DTAKVIGMDS
-457 SQTLKIN
+457 SQTMN
-464 IPEEFKLD
+464 ITIPSGFELYGNTD
-472 GSTEALHIDGVD
+472 SLLIDGVD
-484 RTSDF
+484 RTSEF
-489 LQSEAGEITIAP
+489 LQNGAVAISA
-501 RNEGDIKISLHVKL
+501 RNEGDLKISLHVKL
-515 KDPNI
+515 VDPSI
-520 NIDVFSPVTWQ
+520 NIDVFSPVTWE
-531 WELSGTHKK
+531 WKLNGNYEK
-540 ETSSEKEEP
+540 ETSTGKEEPKKEEP
-549 NKEDKGTQTENSKVE
+549 NKKNEGTKTENRKVE
-564 NVVHKSQYGIM
+564 NVFHKTQYGIM
-575 PLVHSA
+575 PLVNTVN
-581 KNPIIKKMENTTG
+581 KPIIQKTEQSNNTEG
-594 KDNGTGG
+594 N
-601 SPGGG
+601 PGGG
-606 TGTDNGTGG
+606 TGTDNGNGG

-621 GTDNGTGGNPG
+621 GTDNGNGGNQNQG
-632 GGTGTDNG
+632 GGST
-640 TGGNPGGG
+640 
-648 TGTDNGTGGNPGGGT
+648 
-663 GTDNGTGG
+663 
-671 NPGGGTG
+671 
-678 TDNGTGGNPG
+678 
-688 GGTGTD
+688 
-694 NGTGGNPGGGTGTD
+694 
-708 NGTGGNPGGG
+708 
-718 TGTDNGTGG
+718 
-727 NPGGGTGTD
+727 
-736 NGTGGNPGG
+736 
-745 GTGTDNGTG
+745 
-754 GNPGGG
+754 
-760 TGTDNGT
+760 
-767 GGNPGGETGTD
+767 
-778 NGKVIESTTNQVVH
+778 VIERTNNHVVH
-792 QKTEVLTKNISNVL
+792 QKTEKLTDNTSNVL
-806 IKEAVDTVESYQGL
+806 IKEAVETVQSYQGL
-820 MSLYE
+820 MSLYQV
-825 MYYGIDL
+825 YYGIDL
-832 RTKDVGPKLEEGSLD
+832 RTNDVGPKLEEGSLD
-847 AIATE
+847 AIATDH
-852 QSLYYVLNKQSLI
+852 SLYYMLNKQSVI

-878 EVKQDMTGLKQKIDS
+878 EVKQDMMGLKQKIDS

-905 MLLAEKLNETMQ
+905 ILLAEKLNETMQ
-917 QATSMNQNLGEYV
+917 QATSMNQNLGEYL

-1003 KEIQDSGTT
+1003 KEIQESGTT

-1053 MLYEFLSSPVQ
+1053 MLYDFLASPVQ

-1128 GISIVEGISIGVIS
+1128 GISIVEGISIGIIS

-1206 MSSVGKL
+1206 MSSVGKM

>member
-1 MKKFKWSILL
+1 M

-33 KANENTTQKMTVALV
+33 KANENTTPKMTVALV

-84 GVAESGLKNNNYNM
+84 GVAENGLKNNNYNM

-115 ELPEKL
+115 EIPEKL

-133 DLKAEAENTASA
+133 DLKAEAENTASV

-150 NKQIIDVYFASVIG
+150 NKQIIDVYFASIIG

-175 IIEKGT
+175 IIEKG
-181 NQTTMY
+181 NVQTTMY
-187 KKDVHSPLANYTNQF
+187 KKDIHSPLANYTNQF
-202 KTVQDYTGISVNSF
+202 KTVQDYTGVSVNSF

-233 NKSNNTYL
+233 NKSNSTYL
-241 EGFNNFQK
+241 DGFNNFQK
-249 IQTDNNLLANNFTNQ
+249 MQTDNNLLANNFTNQ
-264 FNQYMSDMNSG
+264 FNQYMNDMNTG
-275 DVLKQ
+275 DALKQ

-290 IANQFTLS
+290 ISNQFTFS
-298 EKDPNILADAS
+298 EKEPNILTDAAA
-309 TIQKYLTDVKKQV
+309 IQKYLADVKKQV

-361 LMKQPDVRI
+361 LMKQPDARI

-420 DPVNKISLGSAIKEV
+420 DPVNKISLGNAIKEV
-435 KDKLY
+435 KDRLY

-457 SQTLKIN
+457 PQILKIS
-464 IPEEFKLD
+464 IPEEFELY
-472 GSTEALHIDGVD
+472 GSTEALKIDDVD
-484 RTSDF
+484 YTSMF
-489 LQSEAGEITIAP
+489 LEKNGEITIPP
-501 RNEGDIKISLHVKL
+501 RNEGDIKINLNVKL

-520 NIDVFSPVTWQ
+520 NIDVFSPVMWQ

-540 ETSSEKEEP
+540 ETSPEKEKP

-594 KDNGTGG
+594 K
-601 SPGGG
+601 
-606 TGTDNGTGG
+606 
-615 NPGGGT
+615 
-621 GTDNGTGGNPG
+621 
-632 GGTGTDNG
+632 
-640 TGGNPGGG
+640 
-648 TGTDNGTGGNPGGGT
+648 
-663 GTDNGTGG
+663 DNGTGG

-778 NGKVIESTTNQVVH
+778 NGKVTESTTNQVVH
-792 QKTEVLTKNISNVL
+792 QKAEVLTKNISSVL

-847 AIATE
+847 AIATD

-871 VSASITS
+871 VSSSITT
-878 EVKQDMTGLKQKIDS
+878 EIKQDMSGLKQKINS
-893 YQQLITSADQNS
+893 YQQSITSADQNS
-905 MLLAEKLNETMQ
+905 MLLAEKLNGTTQ
-917 QATSMNQNLGEYV
+917 QATSMNENLGEYL
-930 KGLAKWRESS
+930 KGLAKWRENS
-940 LKLAEEQQVLTTNN
+940 LKLVEEQQVLTTNH
-954 AGEQTAVLSLDSGI
+954 AGEQTAILSLDSGI
-968 KSLTM
+968 KSLMM
-973 QTQSLVES
+973 QSQSLVES

-1017 DSLLNDFTKKME
+1017 DLLLNDFTKKME
-1029 DDKAFSKNFT
+1029 DDKSFSKNFT

-1053 MLYEFLSSPVQ
+1053 MLYDFLASPVQ

-1100 EKKRTQSDHF
+1100 EKKRMQSDHF
-1110 EERFSLI
+1110 EEKFSLI

-1128 GISIVEGISIGVIS
+1128 GISIVEGISIGIIS

-1154 LWIAFITIIMM
+1154 LWIAFITFIMM

-1206 MSSVGKL
+1206 MSSVGKI
-1213 RQFSPLQYIEGFLN
+1213 RQFSPLQYIESFLN

-1240 IVLFVIAIIGL
+1240 VVLFVIAIIGL

>member
-1 MKKFKWSILL
+1 ML
-11 FIILALVLSTGVSYL
+11 
-26 ALNQNVK
+26 K
-33 KANENTTQKMTVALV
+33 KANENTTPKMTVALV

-175 IIEKGT
+175 IIEKGI

-227 QALDEG
+227 QALEEG

-249 IQTDNNLLANNFTNQ
+249 MQTDNNLLANNFTNQ

-275 DVLKQ
+275 DTLKQ

-309 TIQKYLTDVKKQV
+309 AIQKYLTDVKKQV

-335 DIQETVIKKLKQ
+335 DIQATILKRLQ
-347 SMSND
+347 KSISND
-352 GKQEIFINT
+352 GQHEVVINS
-361 LMKQPDVRI
+361 LMKQPDLRI
-370 KKQIENLIA
+370 KQQIENLIA

-389 GQSDLPDTTKLQLQ
+389 VQSDLPDVTKLQLK

-409 KKYNKENNFYY
+409 NKYNKENNFNY
-420 DPVNKISLGSAIKEV
+420 DPVNKISLGNSIKKV
-435 KDKLY
+435 KESLAKD
-440 TEGITFS
+440 GITFS
-447 DTAKVIKMES
+447 DTAKVIGMDS
-457 SQTLKIN
+457 SQTMN
-464 IPEEFKLD
+464 ITIPSGFELYGNTD
-472 GSTEALHIDGVD
+472 SLLIDGVD
-484 RTSDF
+484 RTSEF
-489 LQSEAGEITIAP
+489 LQNGAVAISA
-501 RNEGDIKISLHVKL
+501 RNEGDLKISLHVKL
-515 KDPNI
+515 VDPSI
-520 NIDVFSPVTWQ
+520 NIDVFSPVTWE
-531 WELSGTHKK
+531 WKLNGNYEK
-540 ETSSEKEEP
+540 ETSTGKEEP
-549 NKEDKGTQTENSKVE
+549 NKEEPNKENEGTKTGNSKVE
-564 NVVHKSQYGIM
+564 NVVNKAQYGIM
-575 PLVHSA
+575 PLVHTVN
-581 KNPIIKKMENTTG
+581 KPIIQKTEQSNNTE
-594 KDNGTGG
+594 
-601 SPGGG
+601 
-606 TGTDNGTGG
+606 G

-621 GTDNGTGGNPG
+621 GTDNGTEGNPG

-640 TGGNPGGG
+640 NGGNQNQGGG
-648 TGTDNGTGGNPGGGT
+648 ST
-663 GTDNGTGG
+663 
-671 NPGGGTG
+671 
-678 TDNGTGGNPG
+678 
-688 GGTGTD
+688 
-694 NGTGGNPGGGTGTD
+694 
-708 NGTGGNPGGG
+708 
-718 TGTDNGTGG
+718 
-727 NPGGGTGTD
+727 
-736 NGTGGNPGG
+736 
-745 GTGTDNGTG
+745 
-754 GNPGGG
+754 
-760 TGTDNGT
+760 
-767 GGNPGGETGTD
+767 
-778 NGKVIESTTNQVVH
+778 VIERTNNHVVH
-792 QKTEVLTKNISNVL
+792 QKTEKLTDNTSNIL
-806 IKEAVDTVESYQGL
+806 IKEAVETVQSYQGL
-820 MSLYE
+820 MSLYQV
-825 MYYGIDL
+825 YYGIDL
-832 RTKDVGPKLEEGSLD
+832 RTNDVGPKLEEGSLD
-847 AIATE
+847 AIATDH
-852 QSLYYVLNKQSLI
+852 SLYYMLNKQSVI

-871 VSASITS
+871 VSASIMS
-878 EVKQDMTGLKQKIDS
+878 EVKQDMMGLKQKIDS

-905 MLLAEKLNETMQ
+905 ILLAEKLNETMQ
-917 QATSMNQNLGEYV
+917 QATSMNQNLGEYL

-1003 KEIQDSGTT
+1003 KEIQESGTT

-1053 MLYEFLSSPVQ
+1053 MLYDFLASPVQ

-1128 GISIVEGISIGVIS
+1128 GISIVEGISIGIIS

-1206 MSSVGKL
+1206 MSSVGKM

>member
-33 KANENTTQKMTVALV
+33 KANENTTKKMTVALV

-640 TGGNPGGG
+640 TGGNPGG
-648 TGTDNGTGGNPGGGT
+648 
-663 GTDNGTGG
+663 
-671 NPGGGTG
+671 
-678 TDNGTGGNPG
+678 
-688 GGTGTD
+688 
-694 NGTGGNPGGGTGTD
+694 
-708 NGTGGNPGGG
+708 
-718 TGTDNGTGG
+718 
-727 NPGGGTGTD
+727 
-736 NGTGGNPGG
+736 
-745 GTGTDNGTG
+745 
-754 GNPGGG
+754 
-760 TGTDNGT
+760 
-767 GGNPGGETGTD
+767 ETGTD

>member
-33 KANENTTQKMTVALV
+33 KANENTTPKMTVALV

-84 GVAESGLKNNNYNM
+84 GVAENGLKNNNYNM

-115 ELPEKL
+115 EIPEKL

-133 DLKAEAENTASA
+133 DLKAEAENTASV

-150 NKQIIDVYFASVIG
+150 NKQIIDVYFASIIG

-175 IIEKGT
+175 IIEKG
-181 NQTTMY
+181 NVQTTMY
-187 KKDVHSPLANYTNQF
+187 KKDIHSPLANYTNQF
-202 KTVQDYTGISVNSF
+202 KTVQDYTGVSVNSF

-233 NKSNNTYL
+233 NKSNSTYL
-241 EGFNNFQK
+241 DGFNNFQK
-249 IQTDNNLLANNFTNQ
+249 MQTDNNLLANNFTNQ
-264 FNQYMSDMNSG
+264 FNQYMNDMNTG
-275 DVLKQ
+275 DALKQ

-290 IANQFTLS
+290 ISNQFTFS
-298 EKDPNILADAS
+298 EKEPNILTDAAA
-309 TIQKYLTDVKKQV
+309 IQKYLADVKKQV

-361 LMKQPDVRI
+361 LMKQPDARI

-420 DPVNKISLGSAIKEV
+420 DPVNKISLGNAIKEV
-435 KDKLY
+435 KDRLY

-457 SQTLKIN
+457 PQILKIS
-464 IPEEFKLD
+464 IPEEFELY
-472 GSTEALHIDGVD
+472 GSTEALKIDDVD
-484 RTSDF
+484 YTSMF
-489 LQSEAGEITIAP
+489 LEKNGEITIPP
-501 RNEGDIKISLHVKL
+501 RNEGDIKINLNVKL

-520 NIDVFSPVTWQ
+520 NIDVFSPVMWQ

-540 ETSSEKEEP
+540 ETSPEKEKP

-601 SPGGG
+601 
-606 TGTDNGTGG
+606 
-615 NPGGGT
+615 
-621 GTDNGTGGNPG
+621 
-632 GGTGTDNG
+632 
-640 TGGNPGGG
+640 
-648 TGTDNGTGGNPGGGT
+648 
-663 GTDNGTGG
+663 
-671 NPGGGTG
+671 
-678 TDNGTGGNPG
+678 
-688 GGTGTD
+688 
-694 NGTGGNPGGGTGTD
+694 
-708 NGTGGNPGGG
+708 
-718 TGTDNGTGG
+718 
-727 NPGGGTGTD
+727 
-736 NGTGGNPGG
+736 NPGG

-778 NGKVIESTTNQVVH
+778 NGKVTESTTNQVVH
-792 QKTEVLTKNISNVL
+792 QKAEVLTKNISSVL

-847 AIATE
+847 AIATD

-871 VSASITS
+871 VSSSITT
-878 EVKQDMTGLKQKIDS
+878 EIKQDMSGLKQKINS
-893 YQQLITSADQNS
+893 YQQSITSADQNS
-905 MLLAEKLNETMQ
+905 MLLAEKLNGTTQ
-917 QATSMNQNLGEYV
+917 QATSMNENLGEYL
-930 KGLAKWRESS
+930 KGLAKWRENS
-940 LKLAEEQQVLTTNN
+940 LKLVEEQQVLTTNH
-954 AGEQTAVLSLDSGI
+954 AGEQTAILSLDSGI
-968 KSLTM
+968 KSLMM
-973 QTQSLVES
+973 QSQSLVES

-1017 DSLLNDFTKKME
+1017 DLLLNDFTKKME
-1029 DDKAFSKNFT
+1029 DDKSFSKNFT

-1053 MLYEFLSSPVQ
+1053 MLYDFLASPVQ

-1100 EKKRTQSDHF
+1100 EKKRMQSDHF
-1110 EERFSLI
+1110 EEKFSLI

-1128 GISIVEGISIGVIS
+1128 GISIVEGISIGIIS

-1154 LWIAFITIIMM
+1154 LWIAFITFIMM

-1206 MSSVGKL
+1206 MSSVGKI
-1213 RQFSPLQYIEGFLN
+1213 RQFSPLQYIESFLN

-1240 IVLFVIAIIGL
+1240 VVLFVIAIIGL

>member
-33 KANENTTQKMTVALV
+33 KANENSTPKMTVALV

-84 GVAESGLKNNNYNM
+84 GVAENGLKNNNYNM

-133 DLKAEAENTASA
+133 DLKAEAENTASM

-150 NKQIIDVYFASVIG
+150 NKQIIDVYFASIIG

-175 IIEKGT
+175 IIEKGNTQT
-181 NQTTMY
+181 NIY

-227 QALDEG
+227 QTLDEG

-249 IQTDNNLLANNFTNQ
+249 MQSDNNLLANNFSSQ
-264 FNQYMSDMNSG
+264 FNQSMSEMGAG
-275 DVLKQ
+275 DALKQ
-280 LSALESANKI
+280 LSSLESANKI
-290 IANQFTLS
+290 IANQFMLS
-298 EKDPNILADAS
+298 EKEPNVLADAS
-309 TIQKYLTDVKKQV
+309 AIQKYLTDVKKQV

-335 DIQETVIKKLKQ
+335 DIQGTIIKKLKQ

-370 KKQIENLIA
+370 KKQIESLIA

-389 GQSDLPDTTKLQLQ
+389 VQSELPDATKLQLQ

-409 KKYNKENNFYY
+409 NKYNKENNFYY
-420 DPVNKISLGSAIKEV
+420 DPVNKISLGNAIKEV
-435 KDKLY
+435 KDRLY
-440 TEGITFS
+440 KEGITFS
-447 DTAKVIKMES
+447 DTANVIKMES

-464 IPEEFKLD
+464 IPEEFELY
-472 GSTEALHIDGVD
+472 GNTGALHIDDVD

-489 LQSEAGEITIAP
+489 LQNEAGEITIPP
-501 RNEGDIKISLHVKL
+501 RNEGDIKINLHVKL
-515 KDPNI
+515 KNSNI
-520 NIDVFSPVTWQ
+520 NIDVFSPVMWD
-531 WELSGTHKK
+531 WKLSGNHKK

-575 PLVHSA
+575 PLVHNA
-581 KNPIIKKMENTTG
+581 KKPIIKKMENTTG
-594 KDNGTGG
+594 NNGG
-601 SPGGG
+601 SQEGGSGIGNGGNQEGG
-606 TGTDNGTGG
+606 TGTGNGG
-615 NPGGGT
+615 NPNPGT
-621 GTDNGTGGNPG
+621 GNGGNPNP
-632 GGTGTDNG
+632 GTGN
-640 TGGNPGGG
+640 GGNPNPG
-648 TGTDNGTGGNPGGGT
+648 TGNGGNPDPGT
-663 GTDNGTGG
+663 GNGG
-671 NPGGGTG
+671 NPDPGTG
-678 TDNGTGGNPG
+678 NGGNPNP
-688 GGTGTD
+688 GTGNEGNPD
-694 NGTGGNPGGGTGTD
+694 PGTGNEGNPDHGTGNGGNPDPGTG
-708 NGTGGNPGGG
+708 NGGNQ
-718 TGTDNGTGG
+718 NQGG
-727 NPGGGTGTD
+727 NSTT
-736 NGTGGNPGG
+736 
-745 GTGTDNGTG
+745 
-754 GNPGGG
+754 
-760 TGTDNGT
+760 
-767 GGNPGGETGTD
+767 
-778 NGKVIESTTNQVVH
+778 IESTTNQVVH
-792 QKTEVLTKNISNVL
+792 QKSEELTKNISSVL

-820 MSLYE
+820 ISLYE

-871 VSASITS
+871 VSSSITT

-893 YQQLITSADQNS
+893 YQQFITSADQNS
-905 MLLAEKLNETMQ
+905 MLLAEKLNVTTQ
-917 QATSMNQNLGEYV
+917 QATSMNENLGEYL

-940 LKLAEEQQVLTTNN
+940 LKLVEEQQVLTTNN
-954 AGEQTAVLSLDSGI
+954 TGEQTAVLSLDSGI
-968 KSLTM
+968 KSLMM
-973 QTQSLVES
+973 QSQSLVQS
-981 SKHSLATSDDVYKT
+981 SKHSLTTSDDVYKT

-1003 KEIQDSGTT
+1003 KEIQESGTT

-1017 DSLLNDFTKKME
+1017 DSLLNDFTKKMD
-1029 DDKAFSKNFT
+1029 DDKSFSKNFT

-1053 MLYEFLSSPVQ
+1053 MLYQFLSSPVQ

-1110 EERFSLI
+1110 EEKFSLI

-1128 GISIVEGISIGVIS
+1128 GISIVEGISIGIIS
-1142 GRLLKFGQDQSL
+1142 GRLLQFGQDQSL

-1206 MSSVGKL
+1206 MSSVGKV
-1213 RQFSPLQYIEGFLN
+1213 RQFSPLQYIESFLN

-1251 VSNLF
+1251 VGNLF

>member
-33 KANENTTQKMTVALV
+33 KANENTTPKMTVALV

-84 GVAESGLKNNNYNM
+84 GVAENGLKNNNYNM

-115 ELPEKL
+115 EIPEKL

-133 DLKAEAENTASA
+133 DLKAEAENTASV

-150 NKQIIDVYFASVIG
+150 NKQIIDVYFASIIG

-175 IIEKGT
+175 IIEKG
-181 NQTTMY
+181 NVQTTMY
-187 KKDVHSPLANYTNQF
+187 KKDIHSPLANYTNQF
-202 KTVQDYTGISVNSF
+202 KTVQDYTGVSVNSF

-233 NKSNNTYL
+233 NKSNSTYL
-241 EGFNNFQK
+241 DGFNNFQK
-249 IQTDNNLLANNFTNQ
+249 MQTDNNLLANNFTNQ
-264 FNQYMSDMNSG
+264 FNQYMNDMNTG
-275 DVLKQ
+275 DALKQ
-280 LSALESANKI
+280 LSALESANKSI
-290 IANQFTLS
+290 SNQFTFS
-298 EKDPNILADAS
+298 EKEPNILTDAAAV
-309 TIQKYLTDVKKQV
+309 QKYLADVKKQV

-361 LMKQPDVRI
+361 LMKQPDARI

-389 GQSDLPDTTKLQLQ
+389 GQSDLPDATKLQLQ

-420 DPVNKISLGSAIKEV
+420 DPVNKISLGNAIKEV
-435 KDKLY
+435 KDRLY
-440 TEGITFS
+440 KDGTTFS

-457 SQTLKIN
+457 PQILKIK
-464 IPEEFKLD
+464 IPEEFELD
-472 GSTEALHIDGVD
+472 GSTGFLHIDGED

-501 RNEGDIKISLHVKL
+501 RNEGDIKIDLHVKL

-520 NIDVFSPVTWQ
+520 NIDVFSPVMWQ

-540 ETSSEKEEP
+540 ETSPEKEKP

-575 PLVHSA
+575 PLVHNA
-581 KNPIIKKMENTTG
+581 KTPIIKKMENTTG
-594 KDNGTGG
+594 NNEGSQGGGTGKDNGTE
-601 SPGGG
+601 
-606 TGTDNGTGG
+606 
-615 NPGGGT
+615 
-621 GTDNGTGGNPG
+621 
-632 GGTGTDNG
+632 
-640 TGGNPGGG
+640 
-648 TGTDNGTGGNPGGGT
+648 
-663 GTDNGTGG
+663 
-671 NPGGGTG
+671 
-678 TDNGTGGNPG
+678 
-688 GGTGTD
+688 
-694 NGTGGNPGGGTGTD
+694 
-708 NGTGGNPGGG
+708 GNPGGG

-778 NGKVIESTTNQVVH
+778 NGKVIESTTNQVIH
-792 QKTEVLTKNISNVL
+792 QKTEKITDITSSVL

-847 AIATE
+847 AIATD

-871 VSASITS
+871 VSSSITT
-878 EVKQDMTGLKQKIDS
+878 EIKQDMSGLKQKINS
-893 YQQLITSADQNS
+893 YQQSITSADQNS
-905 MLLAEKLNETMQ
+905 MLLAEKLNGTTQ
-917 QATSMNQNLGEYV
+917 QATSMNENLGEYL
-930 KGLAKWRESS
+930 KGLAKWRENS
-940 LKLAEEQQVLTTNN
+940 LKLVEEQQVLTTNH
-954 AGEQTAVLSLDSGI
+954 AGEQTAILSLDSGI
-968 KSLTM
+968 KSLMM
-973 QTQSLVES
+973 QSQSLVES

-1017 DSLLNDFTKKME
+1017 DLLLNDFTKKME
-1029 DDKAFSKNFT
+1029 DDKSFSKNFT

-1053 MLYEFLSSPVQ
+1053 MLYDFLASPVQ

-1100 EKKRTQSDHF
+1100 EKKRMQSDHF
-1110 EERFSLI
+1110 EEKFSLI

-1128 GISIVEGISIGVIS
+1128 GISIVEGISIGIIS

-1154 LWIAFITIIMM
+1154 LWIAFITFIMM

-1206 MSSVGKL
+1206 MSSVGKI
-1213 RQFSPLQYIEGFLN
+1213 RQFSPLQYIESFLN

-1240 IVLFVIAIIGL
+1240 VVLFVIAIIGL

>member
-1 MKKFKWSILL
+1 
-11 FIILALVLSTGVSYL
+11 
-26 ALNQNVK
+26 
-33 KANENTTQKMTVALV
+33 
-48 NEDQGTVFE
+48 
-57 GNKIAFGDQFVKN
+57 
-70 VNKNTKQEWYVVSR
+70 
-84 GVAESGLKNNNYNM
+84 
-98 MIVIPN
+98 
-104 DFSRKAVAIDS
+104 
-115 ELPEKL
+115 
-121 TLNYKVN
+121 
-128 ATGNK
+128 
-133 DLKAEAENTASA
+133 
-145 ILEDF
+145 
-150 NKQIIDVYFASVIG
+150 
-164 KLQGAQDNIGK
+164 
-175 IIEKGT
+175 
-181 NQTTMY
+181 
-187 KKDVHSPLANYTNQF
+187 
-202 KTVQDYTGISVNSF
+202 
-216 KGFQD
+216 
-221 VLKGFG
+221 
-227 QALDEG
+227 
-233 NKSNNTYL
+233 
-241 EGFNNFQK
+241 
-249 IQTDNNLLANNFTNQ
+249 
-264 FNQYMSDMNSG
+264 
-275 DVLKQ
+275 
-280 LSALESANKI
+280 
-290 IANQFTLS
+290 
-298 EKDPNILADAS
+298 
-309 TIQKYLTDVKKQV
+309 
-322 SEYDT
+322 
-327 ELAGKLES
+327 
-335 DIQETVIKKLKQ
+335 
-347 SMSND
+347 
-352 GKQEIFINT
+352 
-361 LMKQPDVRI
+361 
-370 KKQIENLIA
+370 
-379 KLPSLNMEEI
+379 
-389 GQSDLPDTTKLQLQ
+389 
-403 NVIQFT
+403 
-409 KKYNKENNFYY
+409 
-420 DPVNKISLGSAIKEV
+420 
-435 KDKLY
+435 
-440 TEGITFS
+440 
-447 DTAKVIKMES
+447 
-457 SQTLKIN
+457 
-464 IPEEFKLD
+464 
-472 GSTEALHIDGVD
+472 
-484 RTSDF
+484 
-489 LQSEAGEITIAP
+489 
-501 RNEGDIKISLHVKL
+501 
-515 KDPNI
+515 
-520 NIDVFSPVTWQ
+520 
-531 WELSGTHKK
+531 
-540 ETSSEKEEP
+540 
-549 NKEDKGTQTENSKVE
+549 
-564 NVVHKSQYGIM
+564 
-575 PLVHSA
+575 
-581 KNPIIKKMENTTG
+581 
-594 KDNGTGG
+594 
-601 SPGGG
+601 
-606 TGTDNGTGG
+606 
-615 NPGGGT
+615 
-621 GTDNGTGGNPG
+621 TGGNPG

-778 NGKVIESTTNQVVH
+778 NGKVTESTTNQVVH
-792 QKTEVLTKNISNVL
+792 QKAEVLTKNISSVL

-847 AIATE
+847 AIATD

-871 VSASITS
+871 VSSSITT
-878 EVKQDMTGLKQKIDS
+878 EIKQDMSGLKQKINS
-893 YQQLITSADQNS
+893 YQQSITSADQNS
-905 MLLAEKLNETMQ
+905 MLLAEKLNGTTQ
-917 QATSMNQNLGEYV
+917 QATSMNENLGEYL
-930 KGLAKWRESS
+930 KGLAKWRENS
-940 LKLAEEQQVLTTNN
+940 LKLVEEQQVLTTNH
-954 AGEQTAVLSLDSGI
+954 AGEQTAILSLDSGI
-968 KSLTM
+968 KSLMM
-973 QTQSLVES
+973 QSQSLVES

-1017 DSLLNDFTKKME
+1017 DLLLNDFTKKME
-1029 DDKAFSKNFT
+1029 DDKSFSKNFT

-1053 MLYEFLSSPVQ
+1053 MLYDFLASPVQ

-1100 EKKRTQSDHF
+1100 EKKRMQSDHF
-1110 EERFSLI
+1110 EEKFSLI

-1128 GISIVEGISIGVIS
+1128 GISIVEGISIGIIS

-1154 LWIAFITIIMM
+1154 LWIAFITFIMM

-1206 MSSVGKL
+1206 MSSVGKI
-1213 RQFSPLQYIEGFLN
+1213 RQFSPLQYIESFLN

-1240 IVLFVIAIIGL
+1240 VVLFVIAIIGL

>member
-1 MKKFKWSILL
+1 M

-33 KANENTTQKMTVALV
+33 KANENTTPKMTVALV

-84 GVAESGLKNNNYNM
+84 GVAENGLKNNNYNM

-115 ELPEKL
+115 EIPEKL

-133 DLKAEAENTASA
+133 DLKAEAENTASV

-150 NKQIIDVYFASVIG
+150 NKQIIDVYFASIIG

-175 IIEKGT
+175 IIEKG
-181 NQTTMY
+181 NVQTTMY
-187 KKDVHSPLANYTNQF
+187 KKDIHSPLANYTNQF
-202 KTVQDYTGISVNSF
+202 KTVQDYTGVSVNSF

-233 NKSNNTYL
+233 NKSNSTYL
-241 EGFNNFQK
+241 DGFNNFQK
-249 IQTDNNLLANNFTNQ
+249 MQTDNNLLANNFTNQ
-264 FNQYMSDMNSG
+264 FNQYMNDMNTG
-275 DVLKQ
+275 DALKQ

-290 IANQFTLS
+290 ISNQFTFS
-298 EKDPNILADAS
+298 EKEPNILTDAAA
-309 TIQKYLTDVKKQV
+309 IQKYLADVKKQV

-361 LMKQPDVRI
+361 LMKQPDARI

-420 DPVNKISLGSAIKEV
+420 DPVNKISLGNAIKEV
-435 KDKLY
+435 KDRLY

-457 SQTLKIN
+457 AQTLKIS

-472 GSTEALHIDGVD
+472 GSTGFLHIDGED

-501 RNEGDIKISLHVKL
+501 RNEGDIKIDLHVKL

-520 NIDVFSPVTWQ
+520 NIDVFSPVMWQ

-540 ETSSEKEEP
+540 ETSPEKEKP

-575 PLVHSA
+575 PLVHNA
-581 KNPIIKKMENTTG
+581 KTPIIKKMENTTG
-594 KDNGTGG
+594 NNGGSQEGGSGTGNGGNQEGG
-601 SPGGG
+601 SGTGNGGNQEGG
-606 TGTDNGTGG
+606 TGTGNGGNQEGGSGTGNGG
-615 NPGGGT
+615 NQEGGSGTGNGGNQEGGSGTGNGGNQEGGSGTGNGGNQEGGSGTGNGGNQEGGSGTGNGGNQEGGSGTGNGGNQEGGT
-621 GTDNGTGGNPG
+621 GTGNEGNQNQGDNST
-632 GGTGTDNG
+632 T
-640 TGGNPGGG
+640 
-648 TGTDNGTGGNPGGGT
+648 
-663 GTDNGTGG
+663 
-671 NPGGGTG
+671 
-678 TDNGTGGNPG
+678 
-688 GGTGTD
+688 
-694 NGTGGNPGGGTGTD
+694 
-708 NGTGGNPGGG
+708 
-718 TGTDNGTGG
+718 
-727 NPGGGTGTD
+727 
-736 NGTGGNPGG
+736 
-745 GTGTDNGTG
+745 
-754 GNPGGG
+754 
-760 TGTDNGT
+760 
-767 GGNPGGETGTD
+767 
-778 NGKVIESTTNQVVH
+778 IESTTNQVVH
-792 QKTEVLTKNISNVL
+792 QKAEVLTKNISSVL

-847 AIATE
+847 AIATD

-871 VSASITS
+871 VSSSITT
-878 EVKQDMTGLKQKIDS
+878 EIKQDMSGLKQKINS
-893 YQQLITSADQNS
+893 YQQSITSADQNS
-905 MLLAEKLNETMQ
+905 MLLAEKLNGTTQ
-917 QATSMNQNLGEYV
+917 QATSMNENLGEYL
-930 KGLAKWRESS
+930 KGLAKWRENS
-940 LKLAEEQQVLTTNN
+940 LKLVEEQQVLTTNH
-954 AGEQTAVLSLDSGI
+954 AGEQTAILSLDSGI
-968 KSLTM
+968 KSLMM
-973 QTQSLVES
+973 QSQSLVES

-1017 DSLLNDFTKKME
+1017 DLLLNDFTKKME
-1029 DDKAFSKNFT
+1029 DDKSFSKNFT

-1053 MLYEFLSSPVQ
+1053 MLYDFLASPVQ

-1100 EKKRTQSDHF
+1100 EKKRMQSDHF
-1110 EERFSLI
+1110 EEKFSLI

-1128 GISIVEGISIGVIS
+1128 GISIVEGISIGIIS

-1154 LWIAFITIIMM
+1154 LWIAFITFIMM

-1206 MSSVGKL
+1206 MSSVGKI
-1213 RQFSPLQYIEGFLN
+1213 RQFSPLQYIESFLN

-1240 IVLFVIAIIGL
+1240 VVLFVIAIIGL

>member
-33 KANENTTQKMTVALV
+33 KANENTTKKMTVALV

-615 NPGGGT
+615 S
-621 GTDNGTGGNPG
+621 
-632 GGTGTDNG
+632 
-640 TGGNPGGG
+640 
-648 TGTDNGTGGNPGGGT
+648 
-663 GTDNGTGG
+663 
-671 NPGGGTG
+671 
-678 TDNGTGGNPG
+678 
-688 GGTGTD
+688 
-694 NGTGGNPGGGTGTD
+694 
-708 NGTGGNPGGG
+708 
-718 TGTDNGTGG
+718 
-727 NPGGGTGTD
+727 
-736 NGTGGNPGG
+736 PGG

-778 NGKVIESTTNQVVH
+778 KGKVIESTTNQVVH

-847 AIATE
+847 TIATE

>member
-33 KANENTTQKMTVALV
+33 KANENSTPKMTVALV

-84 GVAESGLKNNNYNM
+84 GVAENGLKNNNYNM

-121 TLNYKVN
+121 SLNYKVN

-133 DLKAEAENTASA
+133 DLKAEAENTASM

-150 NKQIIDVYFASVIG
+150 NKQIIDVYFASIIG

-175 IIEKGT
+175 IIEKG
-181 NQTTMY
+181 NVQTTMY

-202 KTVQDYTGISVNSF
+202 KTVQDYTGVSVTSF

-227 QALDEG
+227 LALDEG

-241 EGFNNFQK
+241 DGFNNFQK
-249 IQTDNNLLANNFTNQ
+249 MQTDNNLLANNFTNQ
-264 FNQYMSDMNSG
+264 FNQYMSDMNTG

-280 LSALESANKI
+280 LSALESANKVI
-290 IANQFTLS
+290 TNQFTLS
-298 EKDPNILADAS
+298 EKEPNILADAS
-309 TIQKYLTDVKKQV
+309 AIQKYLTDVKKQV

-335 DIQETVIKKLKQ
+335 DIQGTIIKKLKQ

-370 KKQIENLIA
+370 KKQIESLIA

-389 GQSDLPDTTKLQLQ
+389 VQSELPDATKLQLQ

-409 KKYNKENNFYY
+409 NKYNKENNFYY
-420 DPVNKISLGSAIKEV
+420 DPVNKISLGNAIKEV
-435 KDKLY
+435 KDRLY
-440 TEGITFS
+440 KEGITFS
-447 DTAKVIKMES
+447 DTANVIKMES

-464 IPEEFKLD
+464 IPEEFELY
-472 GSTEALHIDGVD
+472 GNTGALHIDDVD

-489 LQSEAGEITIAP
+489 LQSEAGEITIPP
-501 RNEGDIKISLHVKL
+501 RNEGDIKINLHVKL
-515 KDPNI
+515 KNTNI
-520 NIDVFSPVTWQ
+520 NIDVFSPVMWD
-531 WELSGTHKK
+531 WKLSGNHKK

-575 PLVHSA
+575 PLVHNA
-581 KNPIIKKMENTTG
+581 KKPIIKKMENTTG
-594 KDNGTGG
+594 NNGG
-601 SPGGG
+601 SQEGGSGIGNGGNQEGG
-606 TGTDNGTGG
+606 TGTGNGG
-615 NPGGGT
+615 NPNPGT
-621 GTDNGTGGNPG
+621 GNGGNPNP
-632 GGTGTDNG
+632 GTGN
-640 TGGNPGGG
+640 GGNPNPG
-648 TGTDNGTGGNPGGGT
+648 TGNGGNPNPGT
-663 GTDNGTGG
+663 GNGG
-671 NPGGGTG
+671 NPNPGTG
-678 TDNGTGGNPG
+678 NGGNPDP
-688 GGTGTD
+688 GTG
-694 NGTGGNPGGGTGTD
+694 NGGNPDPGTG
-708 NGTGGNPGGG
+708 NGGNPNPG
-718 TGTDNGTGG
+718 TGNEGNPDPGTGNGG
-727 NPGGGTGTD
+727 NPDPGTG
-736 NGTGGNPGG
+736 NGGNPDP
-745 GTGTDNGTG
+745 GTGNG
-754 GNPGGG
+754 GNPDPG
-760 TGTDNGT
+760 TGN
-767 GGNPGGETGTD
+767 GGNQNQGGNSTT
-778 NGKVIESTTNQVVH
+778 IESTTNQVVH
-792 QKTEVLTKNISNVL
+792 QKSEELTKNISSVL

-820 MSLYE
+820 ISLYE

-871 VSASITS
+871 VSSSITT

-893 YQQLITSADQNS
+893 YQQFITSADQNS
-905 MLLAEKLNETMQ
+905 MLLAEKLNVTTQ
-917 QATSMNQNLGEYV
+917 QATSMNENLGEYL

-940 LKLAEEQQVLTTNN
+940 LKLVEEQQVLTTNN
-954 AGEQTAVLSLDSGI
+954 TGEQTAVLSLDSGI
-968 KSLTM
+968 KSLMM
-973 QTQSLVES
+973 QSQSLVES
-981 SKHSLATSDDVYKT
+981 SKHSLTTSDDVYKT

-1003 KEIQDSGTT
+1003 KEIQESGTT

-1017 DSLLNDFTKKME
+1017 DSLLNDFTKKMD
-1029 DDKAFSKNFT
+1029 DDKSFSKNFT

-1053 MLYEFLSSPVQ
+1053 MLYQFLSSPVQ

-1110 EERFSLI
+1110 EEKFSLI

-1128 GISIVEGISIGVIS
+1128 GISIVEGISIGIIS
-1142 GRLLKFGQDQSL
+1142 GRLLQFGQDQSL

-1206 MSSVGKL
+1206 MSSVGKV
-1213 RQFSPLQYIEGFLN
+1213 RQFSPLQYIESFLN

>member
-33 KANENTTQKMTVALV
+33 KANENTTPKMTVALV

-84 GVAESGLKNNNYNM
+84 GVAENGLKNNNYNM

-115 ELPEKL
+115 EIPEKL

-133 DLKAEAENTASA
+133 DLKAEAENTASV

-150 NKQIIDVYFASVIG
+150 NKQIIDVYFASIIG

-175 IIEKGT
+175 IIEKG
-181 NQTTMY
+181 NVQTTMY
-187 KKDVHSPLANYTNQF
+187 KKDIHSPLANYTNQF
-202 KTVQDYTGISVNSF
+202 KTVQDYTGVSVNSF

-233 NKSNNTYL
+233 NKSNSTYL
-241 EGFNNFQK
+241 DGFNNFQK
-249 IQTDNNLLANNFTNQ
+249 MQTDNNLLANNFTNQ
-264 FNQYMSDMNSG
+264 FNQYMNDMNTG
-275 DVLKQ
+275 DALKQ
-280 LSALESANKI
+280 LSALESANKSI
-290 IANQFTLS
+290 SNQFTFS
-298 EKDPNILADAS
+298 EKEPNVLTDAS
-309 TIQKYLTDVKKQV
+309 AVQKYLADVKKQV

-327 ELAGKLES
+327 ELAGKLEG

-361 LMKQPDVRI
+361 LMKQPDARI

-389 GQSDLPDTTKLQLQ
+389 GQSDLPDATKLQLQ

-420 DPVNKISLGSAIKEV
+420 DPVNKISLGNAIKEV
-435 KDKLY
+435 KDRLY
-440 TEGITFS
+440 TERITFS

-457 SQTLKIN
+457 PQILKIK

-472 GSTEALHIDGVD
+472 GSTEALYIDDVD

-501 RNEGDIKISLHVKL
+501 RNEGDIKIDLHVKL

-520 NIDVFSPVTWQ
+520 NIDVFSPVMWQ
-531 WELSGTHKK
+531 WELSGTHTK
-540 ETSSEKEEP
+540 ETSPEKEEPNKEEP

-575 PLVHSA
+575 PLVHNA
-581 KNPIIKKMENTTG
+581 KKPIIKKMENTTG
-594 KDNGTGG
+594 NNEGNQ
-601 SPGGG
+601 GGG
-606 TGTDNGTGG
+606 TGKDNGTGG

-621 GTDNGTGGNPG
+621 GTGNGTGGNQ
-632 GGTGTDNG
+632 
-640 TGGNPGGG
+640 
-648 TGTDNGTGGNPGGGT
+648 
-663 GTDNGTGG
+663 
-671 NPGGGTG
+671 
-678 TDNGTGGNPG
+678 
-688 GGTGTD
+688 
-694 NGTGGNPGGGTGTD
+694 
-708 NGTGGNPGGG
+708 
-718 TGTDNGTGG
+718 
-727 NPGGGTGTD
+727 
-736 NGTGGNPGG
+736 GG

-778 NGKVIESTTNQVVH
+778 NGKVIESTTNQVIH
-792 QKTEVLTKNISNVL
+792 QKTEKITDITSSVL

-847 AIATE
+847 AIATD

-871 VSASITS
+871 VSSSITT
-878 EVKQDMTGLKQKIDS
+878 EIKQDMSGLKQKINS
-893 YQQLITSADQNS
+893 YQQSITSADQNS
-905 MLLAEKLNETMQ
+905 MLLAEKLNGTTQ
-917 QATSMNQNLGEYV
+917 QATSMNENLGEYV
-930 KGLAKWRESS
+930 KGLAKWRENS
-940 LKLAEEQQVLTTNN
+940 LKLVEEQQVVTTNH

-968 KSLTM
+968 KSLMM
-973 QTQSLVES
+973 QSQSLVES

-1017 DSLLNDFTKKME
+1017 DLLLNDFTKKME
-1029 DDKAFSKNFT
+1029 DDKSFSKNFT

-1053 MLYEFLSSPVQ
+1053 MLYDFLASPVQ

-1100 EKKRTQSDHF
+1100 EKKRMQSDHF
-1110 EERFSLI
+1110 EEKFSLI

-1128 GISIVEGISIGVIS
+1128 GISIVEGISIGIIS

-1154 LWIAFITIIMM
+1154 LWIAFITFIMM

-1206 MSSVGKL
+1206 MSSVGKI
-1213 RQFSPLQYIEGFLN
+1213 RQFSPLQYIESFLN

-1240 IVLFVIAIIGL
+1240 VVLFVIAIIGL

>member
-33 KANENTTQKMTVALV
+33 KANENTTPKMTVALV
-48 NEDQGTVFE
+48 NEDQGTEFE

-84 GVAESGLKNNNYNM
+84 GVAENGLKNNNYNM

-133 DLKAEAENTASA
+133 DLKAEAENTASV

-150 NKQIIDVYFASVIG
+150 NKQIIDVYFASIIG

-175 IIEKGT
+175 IVEKG
-181 NQTTMY
+181 NVQTTMY
-187 KKDVHSPLANYTNQF
+187 KKDIHSPLANYTNQF
-202 KTVQDYTGISVNSF
+202 KTVQDYTGVSVNSF

-241 EGFNNFQK
+241 DGFNNYQK
-249 IQTDNNLLANNFTNQ
+249 MQTDNNLLANNFTNQ
-264 FNQYMSDMNSG
+264 FNQYMNDMNTG

-280 LSALESANKI
+280 LSALESANKSI
-290 IANQFTLS
+290 SNQFTLS
-298 EKDPNILADAS
+298 EKEPNILADAS
-309 TIQKYLTDVKKQV
+309 AIQKYLADVKKQV

-389 GQSDLPDTTKLQLQ
+389 GQSELPDATKLQLQ

-420 DPVNKISLGSAIKEV
+420 DPVNKISLGNAIKEV
-435 KDKLY
+435 KDRLY

-457 SQTLKIN
+457 SQILKIK

-472 GSTEALHIDGVD
+472 GSTGFLHIDDVD

-501 RNEGDIKISLHVKL
+501 RNEGDIKIDLHVKL

-520 NIDVFSPVTWQ
+520 NIDVFSLVMWQ
-531 WELSGTHKK
+531 WELSGNHKK
-540 ETSSEKEEP
+540 ETISEKEEP

-575 PLVHSA
+575 PLVHNA
-581 KNPIIKKMENTTG
+581 KTPIIQKTEQSNNGNSVKPDVGGNPDTG
-594 KDNGTGG
+594 EKPDAGGKPDTGEK
-601 SPGGG
+601 PD
-606 TGTDNGTGG
+606 TGTDNGS
-615 NPGGGT
+615 NS
-621 GTDNGTGGNPG
+621 
-632 GGTGTDNG
+632 
-640 TGGNPGGG
+640 
-648 TGTDNGTGGNPGGGT
+648 
-663 GTDNGTGG
+663 
-671 NPGGGTG
+671 
-678 TDNGTGGNPG
+678 
-688 GGTGTD
+688 
-694 NGTGGNPGGGTGTD
+694 
-708 NGTGGNPGGG
+708 
-718 TGTDNGTGG
+718 
-727 NPGGGTGTD
+727 
-736 NGTGGNPGG
+736 
-745 GTGTDNGTG
+745 
-754 GNPGGG
+754 
-760 TGTDNGT
+760 
-767 GGNPGGETGTD
+767 
-778 NGKVIESTTNQVVH
+778 KVIESTTNQVIH
-792 QKTEVLTKNISNVL
+792 QKTEKITDITSNVL
-806 IKEAVDTVESYQGL
+806 IKEAVDTVQSYQGL

-847 AIATE
+847 AIATD

-871 VSASITS
+871 VSSSITT
-878 EVKQDMTGLKQKIDS
+878 EIKQDMSGLKQKINS
-893 YQQLITSADQNS
+893 YQQSITSADQNS
-905 MLLAEKLNETMQ
+905 MLLAEKLNGTTQ
-917 QATSMNQNLGEYV
+917 QATSMNENLGEYV
-930 KGLAKWRESS
+930 KGLAKWRENS
-940 LKLAEEQQVLTTNN
+940 LKLVEEQQVVTTNH

-968 KSLTM
+968 KSLMM
-973 QTQSLVES
+973 QSQSLVES

-1017 DSLLNDFTKKME
+1017 DLLLNDFTKKME
-1029 DDKAFSKNFT
+1029 DDKSFSKNFT

-1053 MLYEFLSSPVQ
+1053 MLYQFLSSPVQ

-1100 EKKRTQSDHF
+1100 EKKRMQSDHF
-1110 EERFSLI
+1110 EEKFSLI

-1128 GISIVEGISIGVIS
+1128 GISIVEGISIGIIS

-1154 LWIAFITIIMM
+1154 LWIAFITFIMM

-1206 MSSVGKL
+1206 MSSVGKI
-1213 RQFSPLQYIEGFLN
+1213 RQFSPLQYIESFLN

-1240 IVLFVIAIIGL
+1240 VVLFVIAIIGL